1 MRKQLLLM
9 LSLLL
14 YAVGMAAQQPDWGYN
29 PNAYPDEHVI
39 YVGLVDDQGSAVQSF
54 NENTYLGA
62 FIDGECRG
70 LAKVSQKSVSDTK
83 TIYYFALRVKGSD
96 TDNGKAISFR
106 LSVPGANTS
115 YIYNDLQPAADAVTY
130 TNKKTTGTLSDL
142 FPLKFIQPLYYAFT
156 QETVSVK
163 VGEQLNLLDYITFEP
178 ANANIP
184 ELNWNMYDESWREN
198 VNIEGNKLTAI
209 KSTGKYG
216 AVGIFPKLWDM
227 KNTGDHTSIN
237 VRVIQPATSIE
248 LRDEYKN
255 GITVNLGDTAALNTV
270 LRSGYTTSPADC
282 NEELTWKSS
291 DETALL
297 PMIGSDIGKF
307 NPVKA
312 GTYTMTLSGENASVD
327 LKVTV
332 IKPVEYINPVGTV
345 KVIKMYVGENLL
357 DILPSGYKVMPED
370 AADRSVRYEVNQS
383 YSDQGVYE
391 DGDGAYKYT
400 DIFGNLYFNEGDE
413 MIALKSGRVRVT
425 IRSVQN
431 PQASCEYEVIV
442 KDGPTSITFKQ
453 EEMTFLLPIKDT
465 DKSDISEDIRNN
477 IIMTPSWPKYDE
489 NESYDKRST
498 LLYIQFVKDVTSDTE
513 VITLDYDFTEDKLSA
528 SIVNAGRGSVGV
540 IYLSERTVAS
550 EEGLKNEEVEIMKK
564 FSVVVMESLK
574 GFNVDNYV
582 EMVSTETRDFVLTP
596 DPVGAEVDPSR
607 VEVTIT
613 PNSYLPEEW
622 KSMVEIVPTDES
634 KLNYTIIPHSV
645 GRATISVKLD
655 GVEVATSNVLIG
667 QRYMQKAGWKWTS
680 FYAGGVR
687 WNSPEYELG
696 NVVEEIRSEDALLH
710 NDPEY
715 GYFGDLN
722 SLGTGTCY
730 KIKVKEEEPG
740 LLDLRIMYTG
750 AYEDMQTHR
759 QIVPMWNWLGNPYQ
773 YDHDINSVFSTED
786 SNANNFNVGDR
797 IVSKDDGF
805 AEYNGEKWTG
815 TLITLHAGLGY
826 MYFNA
831 GSENVDMEYQRES
844 LMPQGTPV
852 MNAPQH
858 KQSVWTYNS
867 APFADNMTI
876 VADLGNDYSAER
888 FTVGAFVG
896 DECRGEGEMIDGKC
910 FITVHA
916 DKGETISFKLHDA
929 VSGEMRTINEQMP
942 FAKMAGSLRA
952 PQRLT
957 VGGIVT
963 GITSADIASSGI
975 AIVDGQITV
984 QGMDVAD
991 IIVCNASGAVVS
1003 TGETTVAGLPSG
1015 VYVVKVKTKDGKTV
1029 TKKLVK

>member
-1 MRKQLLLM
+1 
-9 LSLLL
+9 
-14 YAVGMAAQQPDWGYN
+14 MAAQQPDWGYN

-54 NENTYLGA
+54 NDNTYLGA

-70 LAKVSQKSVSDTK
+70 LAKVSRYSVSDTQ
-83 TIYYFALRVKGSD
+83 TIYYFALRVKGTN
-96 TDNGKAISFR
+96 TDNGKAISYR
-106 LSVPGANTS
+106 LSVGGNHS
-115 YIYNDLQPAADAVTY
+115 LVFNDLKPAANAVTY
-130 TNKKTTGTLSDL
+130 TNNGTTGKLSAL
-142 FPLKFIQPLYYAFT
+142 YQLTFIRPGYYSIVQP
-156 QETVSVK
+156 EVRVK
-163 VGEQLNLLDYITFEP
+163 VGAEFNLLDHITFEP

-184 ELNWNMYDESWREN
+184 EMNWTMGQGEKEN
-198 VNIEGNKLTAI
+198 EYASIKGNTFKAL

-216 AVGIFPKLWDM
+216 SVSVSPNLWGM
-227 KNTGDHTSIN
+227 KPTGQYTKVSI
-237 VRVIQPATSIE
+237 RIIQPATSIE

-270 LRSGYTTSPADC
+270 LRSGYTTAPADC

-291 DETALL
+291 DETAIR
-297 PMIGSDIGKF
+297 PMTSESDLGKF
-307 NPVKA
+307 EPVKT

-332 IKPVEYINPVGTV
+332 IKPVEYINPVGYV
-345 KVIKMYVGENLL
+345 KEIKMYIGDNLL

-370 AADRSVRYEVNQS
+370 ATDRSVRYEVLPSYNQ
-383 YSDQGVYE
+383 DQEFKYNEILE
-391 DGDGAYKYT
+391 DKGSEG
-400 DIFGNLYFNEGDE
+400 IFARKPGRAR
-413 MIALKSGRVRVT
+413 IAIISN
-425 IRSVQN
+425 QN
-431 PQASCEYEVIV
+431 PQATCTYEVIV
-442 KDGPTSITFKQ
+442 KDGPTNITFKQ
-453 EEMTFLLPIKDT
+453 EEMTFLMPIKDT
-465 DKSDISEDIRNN
+465 DKWDISEDIRNN
-477 IIMTPSWPKYDE
+477 IIMTPSWPKYE
-489 NESYDKRST
+489 EYESYDIAQSNLDISSLT
-498 LLYIQFVKDVTSDTE
+498 DAVKLS
-513 VITLDYDFTEDKLSA
+513 YDFKKDSLSA
-528 SIVNAGRGSVGV
+528 SVVKVGEGW
-540 IYLSERTVAS
+540 IDISYSSERTIAT
-550 EEGLKNEEVEIMKK
+550 EEGLRNDEYEISNH
-564 FSVVVMESLK
+564 FHVTIMESLK
-574 GFNVDNYV
+574 GFKVDGYV

-613 PNSYLPEEW
+613 PDSYVSEEW
-622 KSMVEIVPTDES
+622 KSIVEIVPTDETM
-634 KLNYTIIPHSV
+634 LNYTIKPHSV
-645 GRATISVKLD
+645 GRATISVKFD
-655 GVEVATSNVLIG
+655 GVEVATSHVGIG

-680 FYAGGVR
+680 LYSGGVS

-722 SLGTGTCY
+722 RLEPGTCY

-740 LLDLRIMYTG
+740 LLNLRIYPG
-750 AYEDMQTHR
+750 GYEDMRPYR

-786 SNANNFNVGDR
+786 ANANKFNVGDR
-797 IVSKDDGF
+797 IVSKDNGF

-815 TLITLHAGLGY
+815 TLTTLHAGLGY

-929 VSGEMRTINEQMP
+929 VSGEMRTINEQML

-963 GITSADIASSGI
+963 GITAADIASSGI

-991 IIVCNASGAVVS
+991 VIVCNASGAVVS
-1003 TGETTVAGLPSG
+1003 TGETTVTGLPSG

>member
-1 MRKQLLLM
+1 
-9 LSLLL
+9 
-14 YAVGMAAQQPDWGYN
+14 MAAQQPDWGYN

-39 YVGLVDDQGSAVQSF
+39 YVGLTEGSLDNCGQKELP
-54 NENTYLGA
+54 ENTYLGA

-70 LAKVSQKSVSDTK
+70 LAKVQKKSLSVAL
-83 TIYYFALRVKGSD
+83 TINYFPLRVKGD
-96 TDNGKAISFR
+96 TNDEGKAISFR
-106 LSVPGANTS
+106 LLYPGGQLS
-115 YIYNDLQPAADAVTY
+115 YVYDLQPAADAVTY

-142 FPLKFIQPLYYAFT
+142 FPLKFIQPLYYGFT

-163 VGEQLNLLDYITFEP
+163 VGEQINLLDYITFEP

-184 ELNWNMYDESWREN
+184 ELNWNMYEESEN
-198 VNIEGNKLTAI
+198 VIIEGNKLTAI

-216 AVGIFPKLWDM
+216 SVGVFPKLWDM
-227 KNTGDHTSIN
+227 KNTGQYSDIN
-237 VRVIQPATSIE
+237 IRVIQPATSIE

-255 GITVNLGDTAALNTV
+255 GLTVNLGDTAALNTV
-270 LRSGYTTSPADC
+270 LRSGYTTAPADC

-291 DETALL
+291 DETAIR
-297 PMIGSDIGKF
+297 PMTSESDLGKF
-307 NPVKA
+307 EPVKT

-332 IKPVEYINPVGTV
+332 IKPVEYIEMVGSV
-345 KVIKMYVGENLL
+345 KTIKMFVGENLL
-357 DILPSGYKVMPED
+357 DILPAGYKVMPED
-370 AADRSVRYEVNQS
+370 ATDRSVHYEVNQS
-383 YSDQGVYE
+383 FSDQGVYE

-400 DIFGNLYFNEGDE
+400 DIFGDEYFNEGDE
-413 MIALKSGRVRVT
+413 MIALKPGRVRVT
-425 IRSVQN
+425 INSTQN
-431 PQASCEYEVIV
+431 SRAYCEYEVIV
-442 KDGPTSITFKQ
+442 KRGPTNITFKQ
-453 EEMTFLLPIKDT
+453 EEMTFLMPRKDT
-465 DKSDISEDIRNN
+465 DKWDISEDIRNN

-489 NESYDKRST
+489 YEEYDIAQSDLDIRSYTKAVK
-498 LLYIQFVKDVTSDTE
+498 LYYNFEKDS
-513 VITLDYDFTEDKLSA
+513 LSA
-528 SIVNAGRGSVGV
+528 SIDSIGQGRINVS
-540 IYLSERTVAS
+540 YSSERTIAT
-550 EEGLKNEEVEIMKK
+550 EEGLQNDEYRISNH
-564 FSVVVMESLK
+564 FNITILESLK
-574 GFNVDNYV
+574 GFKVDGYV
-582 EMVSTETRDFVLTP
+582 DMVSTETRDFVLTP
-596 DPVGAEVDPSR
+596 DPVDAEVDPSR

-613 PNSYLPEEW
+613 PDSYVSEEW
-622 KSMVEIVPTDES
+622 KSIVEIVPTDETM
-634 KLNYTIIPHSV
+634 LNYTIKPHSV

-655 GVEVATSNVLIG
+655 GVEVASSNVLIG

-680 FYAGGVR
+680 FYAGGVS
-687 WNSPEYELG
+687 WNSPEIELG
-696 NVVEEIRSEDALLH
+696 NVVEEIRSEDALLY

-715 GYFGDLN
+715 GYFGDINRLE
-722 SLGTGTCY
+722 SGTCY

-750 AYEDMQTHR
+750 AYEDMRTHR

-786 SNANNFNVGDR
+786 TYANKFNVGDR
-797 IVSKDDGF
+797 IVSKDNGF

-815 TLITLHAGLGY
+815 TLTTLRAGLGY

-876 VADLGNDYSAER
+876 VADLGNEYSAER

-896 DECRGEGEMIDGKC
+896 EECRGEGEMIEGKC

-916 DKGETISFKLHDA
+916 DKGETISFKLYDA
-929 VSGEMRTINEQMP
+929 VSGEMRTINEQLP
-942 FAKMAGSLRA
+942 FAKMAGSFRT
-952 PQRLT
+952 PQRMT

-963 GITSADIASSGI
+963 GITAADIASSGI
-975 AIVDGQITV
+975 AVVDGQITV

-991 IIVCNASGAVVS
+991 VIVCNASGAVVS

>member
-1 MRKQLLLM
+1 M

-39 YVGLVDDQGSAVQSF
+39 YVGLTEGSLDNCGQKELP
-54 NENTYLGA
+54 ENTYLGA

-70 LAKVSQKSVSDTK
+70 LAKVQKKSLSVAL
-83 TIYYFALRVKGSD
+83 TINYFPLRVKGD
-96 TDNGKAISFR
+96 TNDEGKAISFR
-106 LSVPGANTS
+106 LLYPGGQLS
-115 YIYNDLQPAADAVTY
+115 YVYDLQPAADAVTY

-142 FPLKFIQPLYYAFT
+142 FPLKFIQPLYYGFT

-163 VGEQLNLLDYITFEP
+163 VGEQINLLDYITFEP

-184 ELNWNMYDESWREN
+184 ELNWNMYEESEN
-198 VNIEGNKLTAI
+198 VIIEGNKLTAI

-216 AVGIFPKLWDM
+216 SVGVSPKLWDM
-227 KNTGDHTSIN
+227 KNTGQYSDIN
-237 VRVIQPATSIE
+237 IRVIQPATSIE

-270 LRSGYTTSPADC
+270 LRSGYTTAPADC

-291 DETALL
+291 DETAIR
-297 PMIGSDIGKF
+297 PMTSESDLGKF
-307 NPVKA
+307 EPVKP
-312 GTYTMTLSGENASVD
+312 GTYTMTLGGEKASVD

-332 IKPVEYINPVGTV
+332 IKPVEYIEMVGSV
-345 KVIKMYVGENLL
+345 KTIKMFVGENLL
-357 DILPSGYKVMPED
+357 NILPAGYKVMPED
-370 AADRSVRYEVNQS
+370 ATDRSVKYEVNQS
-383 YSDQGVYE
+383 FSDQGVYE
-391 DGDGAYKYT
+391 DGDGAYMYT
-400 DIFGNLYFNEGDE
+400 DIFGDEYFNEGDE
-413 MIALKSGRVRVT
+413 MIALKPGRVRVT
-425 IRSVQN
+425 INSTQN
-431 PQASCEYEVIV
+431 SRASCEYEVIV
-442 KDGPTSITFKQ
+442 KRGPTNITFKQ
-453 EEMTFLLPIKDT
+453 EEMTFLMPRKDT
-465 DKSDISEDIRNN
+465 DKWDISEDIRNN
-477 IIMTPSWPKYDE
+477 IIMTPSWPKYEEYEEYDIA
-489 NESYDKRST
+489 ESDLDIRSYT
-498 LLYIQFVKDVTSDTE
+498 KAVKLYYNFEKDS
-513 VITLDYDFTEDKLSA
+513 LSA
-528 SIVNAGRGSVGV
+528 LIDSIGQGRINVS
-540 IYLSERTVAS
+540 YSSERTIAT
-550 EEGLKNEEVEIMKK
+550 EEGLQNDEYRISNH
-564 FSVVVMESLK
+564 FNITILESLK
-574 GFNVDNYV
+574 GFKVDGYV
-582 EMVSTETRDFVLTP
+582 DMVSTETRDFVLTP
-596 DPVGAEVDPSR
+596 DPVDAEVDPSR

-613 PNSYLPEEW
+613 PDSYVSEEW
-622 KSMVEIVPTDES
+622 KSIVEIVPTDETM
-634 KLNYTIIPHSV
+634 LNYTIKPHSV

-655 GVEVATSNVLIG
+655 GVEVATSHVGIG
-667 QRYMQKAGWKWTS
+667 QRYMQKAGWKWAS
-680 FYAGGVR
+680 FYGGDVS

-722 SLGTGTCY
+722 RLESGTCY

-740 LLDLRIMYTG
+740 LLNLRIYPG
-750 AYEDMQTHR
+750 GYEDMRPYR

-786 SNANNFNVGDR
+786 ANANKFNVGDR
-797 IVSKDDGF
+797 IVSKDNGF

-815 TLITLHAGLGY
+815 TLTTLHAGLGY

-831 GSENVDMEYQRES
+831 ASDTINMELKYEWN
-844 LMPQGTPV
+844 MPQGTPV

-963 GITSADIASSGI
+963 GITAADIASSGI

-991 IIVCNASGAVVS
+991 VIVCNASGAVVS
-1003 TGETTVAGLPSG
+1003 TGETTVTGLPSG

>member
-1 MRKQLLLM
+1 M

-54 NENTYLGA
+54 NANTYLGA

-70 LAKVSQKSVSDTK
+70 IAEVSQKSVSDTK

-106 LSVPGANTS
+106 LSIPGTNMS
-115 YIYNDLQPAADAVTY
+115 YIYNDLKPAANAVTY

-142 FPLKFIQPLYYAFT
+142 FPLKFIQPLYYGFT

-163 VGEQLNLLDYITFEP
+163 VGEQINLLDYITFEP

-184 ELNWNMYDESWREN
+184 ELNWNMYEESEN

-216 AVGIFPKLWDM
+216 SVGVFPKLWDM
-227 KNTGDHTSIN
+227 KNTGQYSDIN
-237 VRVIQPATSIE
+237 IRVIQPATSIE

-270 LRSGYTTSPADC
+270 LRSGYTTAPADC

-291 DETALL
+291 DETAIL

-307 NPVKA
+307 NPVKT

-332 IKPVEYINPVGTV
+332 IKPVEYITPVGRV
-345 KVIKMYVGENLL
+345 KEIKMYIGDNLL
-357 DILPSGYKVMPED
+357 SILPSGYKVMPED
-370 AADRSVRYEVNQS
+370 ATDRSVRYEVLPSYNQ
-383 YSDQGVYE
+383 DQEFKYNEILE
-391 DGDGAYKYT
+391 DNGSEG
-400 DIFGNLYFNEGDE
+400 IFARKPGRAR
-413 MIALKSGRVRVT
+413 IAIISN
-425 IRSVQN
+425 QN
-431 PQASCEYEVIV
+431 PQATCTYEVIV
-442 KDGPTSITFKQ
+442 KDGPTNITFKQ
-453 EEMTFLLPIKDT
+453 DEMTFLMPIKDT
-465 DKSDISEDIRNN
+465 DKWDISEDIRNN
-477 IIMTPSWPKYDE
+477 IIMTPSWPKYE
-489 NESYDKRST
+489 EYESYDIAQSNLDISSLTDAVK
-498 LLYIQFVKDVTSDTE
+498 LY
-513 VITLDYDFTEDKLSA
+513 YDFKKDSLSA
-528 SIVNAGRGSVGV
+528 SVVKVGEGW
-540 IYLSERTVAS
+540 IDISYSSERTIAT
-550 EEGLKNEEVEIMKK
+550 EEGLRNDEYEISNH
-564 FSVVVMESLK
+564 FHVTIMESLK
-574 GFNVDNYV
+574 GFKVDEYV

-613 PNSYLPEEW
+613 PDSYVPEEW
-622 KSMVEIVPTDES
+622 KSIVEIVPTDDTM
-634 KLNYTIIPHSV
+634 LNYTIRPHGV

-655 GVEVATSNVLIG
+655 GVEVASSNVLIG

-680 FYAGGVR
+680 FYAGGVSC
-687 WNSPEYELG
+687 NSPEIELG
-696 NVVEEIRSEDALLH
+696 NVVEEIRSEDALLY

-715 GYFGDLN
+715 GYFGDINRLE
-722 SLGTGTCY
+722 SGTCY

-750 AYEDMQTHR
+750 AYEDMRTHR

-786 SNANNFNVGDR
+786 TYANKFNVGDR
-797 IVSKDDGF
+797 IVSKDNGF

-815 TLITLHAGLGY
+815 TLTTLHAGLGY

-963 GITSADIASSGI
+963 GITAADIASSGI
-975 AIVDGQITV
+975 AVVDGQITV

-991 IIVCNASGAVVS
+991 VIVCNASGAVVS

>member
-1 MRKQLLLM
+1 M

-54 NENTYLGA
+54 NDNTYLGA
-62 FIDGECRG
+62 FIEGECRG
-70 LAKVSQKSVSDTK
+70 LAKVSRYSVSDTQ
-83 TIYYFALRVKGSD
+83 TIYYFAMRVKGTN
-96 TDNGKAISFR
+96 TDNGKAITYR
-106 LSVPGANTS
+106 LSVGGNQS
-115 YIYNDLQPAADAVTY
+115 FVFNDLKPAANAVTY
-130 TNKKTTGTLSDL
+130 TNNVTTGKLSAL
-142 FPLKFIQPLYYAFT
+142 YQLTFIRPGYYSIVQP
-156 QETVSVK
+156 EVNVK
-163 VGEQLNLLDYITFEP
+163 VGAEFNLLDHITFEP

-184 ELNWNMYDESWREN
+184 EMNWTMGQGEKEN
-198 VNIEGNKLTAI
+198 EYASIKGNTFKAL
-209 KSTGKYG
+209 KSTGKYSWVNVSPNLLG
-216 AVGIFPKLWDM
+216 M
-227 KNTGDHTSIN
+227 KPTGQYTKVS

-270 LRSGYTTSPADC
+270 LRSGYTTAPADC

-291 DETALL
+291 DETAIR
-297 PMIGSDIGKF
+297 PMTSESDLGKF
-307 NPVKA
+307 NPVKT

-332 IKPVEYINPVGTV
+332 IKPVEYINPVGRV
-345 KVIKMYVGENLL
+345 KEIKMYIGDNLL

-370 AADRSVRYEVNQS
+370 ATDRSVRYEVLPSYNQ
-383 YSDQGVYE
+383 DQEFKYNEILE
-391 DGDGAYKYT
+391 DNGSEG
-400 DIFGNLYFNEGDE
+400 IFARKPGRAR
-413 MIALKSGRVRVT
+413 IAIISN
-425 IRSVQN
+425 QN
-431 PQASCEYEVIV
+431 PQASCTYEVIV
-442 KDGPTSITFKQ
+442 KDGPTNITFKQ
-453 EEMTFLLPIKDT
+453 DEMTFLMPIKDT
-465 DKSDISEDIRNN
+465 DKWDISEDIRNN
-477 IIMTPSWPKYDE
+477 IVMTPSWPKYE
-489 NESYDKRST
+489 EYESYDIAQSNLDISSLT
-498 LLYIQFVKDVTSDTE
+498 DAVKLS
-513 VITLDYDFTEDKLSA
+513 YDFKKDIISA
-528 SIVNAGRGSVGV
+528 SVVKVGEGW
-540 IYLSERTVAS
+540 IDISYSSERTIAT
-550 EEGLKNEEVEIMKK
+550 EEGLQNDEYYISNHFHVTIL
-564 FSVVVMESLK
+564 ESLK
-574 GFNVDNYV
+574 GFKVDGYV
-582 EMVSTETRDFVLTP
+582 DMVSTETRDFVLTP

-613 PNSYLPEEW
+613 PDTYVSEEW
-622 KSMVEIVPTDES
+622 KSIVEIVPTDETM
-634 KLNYTIIPHSV
+634 LNYTIRPHSV

-655 GVEVATSNVLIG
+655 GVEVATSHVGIG

-680 FYAGGVR
+680 LYSGGVS

-715 GYFGDLN
+715 GYFGDIY
-722 SLGTGTCY
+722 SLETGECY

-750 AYEDMQTHR
+750 GYEDMQTHR

-773 YDHDINSVFSTED
+773 YDHDINSVFVKEE
-786 SNANNFNVGDR
+786 NRNVFNVGDR
-797 IVSKDDGF
+797 IVSKDNGF

-815 TLITLHAGLGY
+815 TLTTLHAGLGY

-831 GSENVDMEYQRES
+831 GSENVDMEYLHEGS
-844 LMPQGTPV
+844 MPQGTPV

-929 VSGEMRTINEQMP
+929 VSDEMRTINEQMP

-963 GITSADIASSGI
+963 GITAADIASSGI
-975 AIVDGQITV
+975 AVVDGQITV

-991 IIVCNASGAVVS
+991 VIVCNASGAVVS

>member
-1 MRKQLLLM
+1 
-9 LSLLL
+9 
-14 YAVGMAAQQPDWGYN
+14 MAAQQPDWGYN

-39 YVGLVDDQGSAVQSF
+39 YVGLTEGSLDNCGQKELP
-54 NENTYLGA
+54 ENTYLGA

-70 LAKVSQKSVSDTK
+70 LAKVQKKSLSVAL
-83 TIYYFALRVKGSD
+83 TINYFPLRVKGD
-96 TDNGKAISFR
+96 TNDEGKAISFR
-106 LSVPGANTS
+106 LLYPGGQLS
-115 YIYNDLQPAADAVTY
+115 YVYDLQPAADAVTY

-142 FPLKFIQPLYYAFT
+142 FPLKFIQPLYYGFT

-163 VGEQLNLLDYITFEP
+163 VGEQINLLDYITFEP

-184 ELNWNMYDESWREN
+184 ELNWNMYEESEN
-198 VNIEGNKLTAI
+198 VIIEGNKLTAI

-216 AVGIFPKLWDM
+216 SVGVFPKLWDM
-227 KNTGDHTSIN
+227 KNTGQYSDIN
-237 VRVIQPATSIE
+237 IRVIQPATSIE

-270 LRSGYTTSPADC
+270 LRSGYTTAPADC

-291 DETALL
+291 DETAIR
-297 PMIGSDIGKF
+297 PMTSESDLGKF
-307 NPVKA
+307 EPVKT

-332 IKPVEYINPVGTV
+332 IKPVESIIPVGSV
-345 KVIKMYVGENLL
+345 KTIKMFVGENLL

-370 AADRSVRYEVNQS
+370 AADRSVKYEVNQS

-413 MIALKSGRVRVT
+413 MIALKPGRVRVT

-431 PQASCEYEVIV
+431 PQVSCTYEVIV

-477 IIMTPSWPKYDE
+477 IIMTPSWPKFDE
-489 NESYDKRST
+489 NESYDKQRT
-498 LLYIQFVKDVTSDTE
+498 YLLMELSGDGDTKP
-513 VITLDYDFTEDKLSA
+513 ITLNYDFMEDKLSA
-528 SIVNAGRGSVGV
+528 SIVNAGRGTVHV
-540 IYLSERTVAS
+540 LYVSERTVAS
-550 EEGLKNEEVEIMKK
+550 EEGLKNEEVEIMKE

-574 GFNVDNYV
+574 GFKVDGYV

-613 PNSYLPEEW
+613 PDSYVPEEW
-622 KSMVEIVPTDES
+622 KSIVEIVPTDET
-634 KLNYTIIPHSV
+634 KLNYTILPHGV
-645 GRATISVKLD
+645 GSATISVKLD
-655 GVEVATSNVLIG
+655 GEEVATSYVSIG

-680 FYAGGVR
+680 FYAGGVS
-687 WNSPEYELG
+687 WNSPEYALG
-696 NVVEEIRSEDALLH
+696 NVVEEIRSEDALLY

-715 GYFGDLN
+715 GYFGEINRLE
-722 SLGTGTCY
+722 SGTCY

-786 SNANNFNVGDR
+786 AYANKFNVGDR
-797 IVSKDDGF
+797 IVSKDNGF

-815 TLITLHAGLGY
+815 TLTTLHAGLGY

-963 GITSADIASSGI
+963 GITAADIASSGI
-975 AIVDGQITV
+975 AVVDGQITV

-991 IIVCNASGAVVS
+991 VIVCNASGAVVS
-1003 TGETTVAGLPSG
+1003 TGETTVTGLPSG

>member
-1 MRKQLLLM
+1 M

-39 YVGLVDDQGSAVQSF
+39 YVGLTEGSLDNCGQKELP
-54 NENTYLGA
+54 ENTYLGA

-70 LAKVSQKSVSDTK
+70 LAKVQKKSLSVAL
-83 TIYYFALRVKGSD
+83 TINYFPLRVKGD
-96 TDNGKAISFR
+96 TNDEGKAISFR
-106 LSVPGANTS
+106 LLYPGGQLS
-115 YIYNDLQPAADAVTY
+115 YVYDLQPAADAVTY
-130 TNKKTTGTLSDL
+130 TNKKTTGTLSAL
-142 FPLKFIQPLYYAFT
+142 FPLKFIQPLYYSFT

-163 VGEQLNLLDYITFEP
+163 VGEQINLLDYITFEP

-184 ELNWNMYDESWREN
+184 ELNWNMYEESEN

-216 AVGIFPKLWDM
+216 SVGVFPKLWDM
-227 KNTGDHTSIN
+227 KNTGQYSDIN
-237 VRVIQPATSIE
+237 IRVIQPATSIE

-270 LRSGYTTSPADC
+270 LRSGYTTAPADC

-291 DETALL
+291 DETAIR
-297 PMIGSDIGKF
+297 PMTSESDLGKF
-307 NPVKA
+307 EPVKT
-312 GTYTMTLSGENASVD
+312 GTYTMTLGGENASVD

-332 IKPVEYINPVGTV
+332 IKPVEYITPVGRV
-345 KVIKMYVGENLL
+345 KEIKMYIGDNLL

-370 AADRSVRYEVNQS
+370 ATDRSVRYEVLPSYNQ
-383 YSDQGVYE
+383 DQE
-391 DGDGAYKYT
+391 FKYNEIL
-400 DIFGNLYFNEGDE
+400 DDNGSEGIFARKPGRAR
-413 MIALKSGRVRVT
+413 IAIISN
-425 IRSVQN
+425 QN
-431 PQASCEYEVIV
+431 PQATCTYEVIV
-442 KDGPTSITFKQ
+442 KDGPTNITFKQ
-453 EEMTFLLPIKDT
+453 EEMTFLMPIKDT
-465 DKSDISEDIRNN
+465 DKWDISEDIRNN
-477 IIMTPSWPKYDE
+477 IIMTSSWPKYE
-489 NESYDKRST
+489 EYESYDIAQSNLDISSLTDAVK
-498 LLYIQFVKDVTSDTE
+498 LY
-513 VITLDYDFTEDKLSA
+513 YDFKKDSLSA
-528 SIVNAGRGSVGV
+528 SVVKVGEGW
-540 IYLSERTVAS
+540 IDISYSSERTIAT
-550 EEGLKNEEVEIMKK
+550 EEGLRNDEYEISNH
-564 FSVVVMESLK
+564 FHVTILESLK
-574 GFNVDNYV
+574 GFKVDEYV

-613 PNSYLPEEW
+613 PNTYVSEEW
-622 KSMVEIVPTDES
+622 KSIVEIVPTDETM
-634 KLNYTIIPHSV
+634 LNYTIRPHSV

-655 GVEVATSNVLIG
+655 GVEVASSNVLIG
-667 QRYMQKAGWKWTS
+667 QRYMQKAGWKWAS
-680 FYAGGVR
+680 LYGGDVS

-715 GYFGDLN
+715 GYFGDINRLE
-722 SLGTGTCY
+722 SGTCY

-750 AYEDMQTHR
+750 AYEDMRTHR

-786 SNANNFNVGDR
+786 AYANKFNVGDR
-797 IVSKDDGF
+797 IVSKDNGF

-815 TLITLHAGLGY
+815 TLTTLHAGLGY

-963 GITSADIASSGI
+963 GITAADIASSGI
-975 AIVDGQITV
+975 AVVDGQITV
-984 QGMDVAD
+984 LGMDVAD
-991 IIVCNASGAVVS
+991 VIVCNASGAVVS

>member
-1 MRKQLLLM
+1 M

-54 NENTYLGA
+54 NDNTYLGA

-70 LAKVSQKSVSDTK
+70 IAEVSQKSVSDTK

-106 LSVPGANTS
+106 LSIPGANMS
-115 YIYNDLQPAADAVTY
+115 YIYNDLKPAANAVTY

-142 FPLKFIQPLYYAFT
+142 FPLKFIQPLYYGFT

-163 VGEQLNLLDYITFEP
+163 VGEQINLLDYITFEP

-184 ELNWNMYDESWREN
+184 ELNWNMYEESEN
-198 VNIEGNKLTAI
+198 VIIEGNKLTAI

-216 AVGIFPKLWDM
+216 SVGVFPKLWDM
-227 KNTGDHTSIN
+227 KNTGQYSDIN
-237 VRVIQPATSIE
+237 IRVIQPATSIE

-270 LRSGYTTSPADC
+270 LRSGYTTAPADC

-291 DETALL
+291 DETAIR
-297 PMIGSDIGKF
+297 PMEGNDIGKF
-307 NPVKA
+307 EPVKT
-312 GTYTMTLSGENASVD
+312 GTYTMTLGGENASVD

-332 IKPVEYINPVGTV
+332 IKPVEYINPVGRV
-345 KVIKMYVGENLL
+345 KEIKMYIGDNLL
-357 DILPSGYKVMPED
+357 SILPSGYKVMPED
-370 AADRSVRYEVNQS
+370 ATDRSVRYEVLPSYNQ
-383 YSDQGVYE
+383 DQEFKYNEILE
-391 DGDGAYKYT
+391 DNGSEG
-400 DIFGNLYFNEGDE
+400 IFARKPGRAR
-413 MIALKSGRVRVT
+413 IAIISN
-425 IRSVQN
+425 QN
-431 PQASCEYEVIV
+431 PQATCTYEVIV
-442 KDGPTSITFKQ
+442 KDGPTNITFKQ
-453 EEMTFLLPIKDT
+453 EVMTFLMPIKDT
-465 DKSDISEDIRNN
+465 DKWDISEDIRNN
-477 IIMTPSWPKYDE
+477 IIMTPSWPKYE
-489 NESYDKRST
+489 EYESYDIAQSNLDISSLTDAVK
-498 LLYIQFVKDVTSDTE
+498 LY
-513 VITLDYDFTEDKLSA
+513 YDFKKDSLSA
-528 SIVNAGRGSVGV
+528 SVVKVGEGW
-540 IYLSERTVAS
+540 IDISYSSERTIAT
-550 EEGLKNEEVEIMKK
+550 EEGLQNDEYRISNH
-564 FSVVVMESLK
+564 FNITILESLK
-574 GFNVDNYV
+574 GFKVDEYV

-596 DPVGAEVDPSR
+596 DPVDAEVDPSR
-607 VEVTIT
+607 VEVTIVDA
-613 PNSYLPEEW
+613 SVPEMW
-622 KSMVEIVPTDES
+622 KSIVEIVPTDETM
-634 KLNYTIIPHSV
+634 LNYTIRPHSV

-655 GVEVATSNVLIG
+655 GVEVATSYVGIG

-680 FYAGGVR
+680 LYSGGVS

-696 NVVEEIRSEDALLH
+696 DVVEEIRSEDALLH

-722 SLGTGTCY
+722 RLESGTCY

-740 LLDLRIMYTG
+740 LLNLRIYPG
-750 AYEDMQTHR
+750 GYEDMRPYR

-786 SNANNFNVGDR
+786 ANANKFNVGDR
-797 IVSKDDGF
+797 IVSKDNGF

-815 TLITLHAGLGY
+815 TLTTLHAGLGY

-831 GSENVDMEYQRES
+831 ASDTINMELKYEWN
-844 LMPQGTPV
+844 MPQGTPV

-963 GITSADIASSGI
+963 GITAADIASSGI

-991 IIVCNASGAVVS
+991 VIVCNASGAVVS
-1003 TGETTVAGLPSG
+1003 TGKTTVTGLPSG

>member
-1 MRKQLLLM
+1 
-9 LSLLL
+9 
-14 YAVGMAAQQPDWGYN
+14 MAAQQPDWGYN

-39 YVGLVDDQGSAVQSF
+39 YVGLVDDKGSAVQSF
-54 NENTYLGA
+54 NANTYLGA

-70 LAKVSQKSVSDTK
+70 IAEVSQKSVSDTK

-106 LSVPGANTS
+106 LSIPGANMS
-115 YIYNDLQPAADAVTY
+115 YIYNDLKPAANAVTY

-142 FPLKFIQPLYYAFT
+142 FPLKFIQPLYYGFT

-163 VGEQLNLLDYITFEP
+163 VGEQINLLDYITFEP

-184 ELNWNMYDESWREN
+184 ELNWNMYEESEN
-198 VNIEGNKLTAI
+198 VIIEGNKLTAI

-216 AVGIFPKLWDM
+216 SVGVFPKLWDM
-227 KNTGDHTSIN
+227 KNTGQYSDIN
-237 VRVIQPATSIE
+237 IRVIQPATSIE

-270 LRSGYTTSPADC
+270 LRSGYTIAPADC

-332 IKPVEYINPVGTV
+332 IKPVEEITPVGTV
-345 KVIKMYVGENLL
+345 KEIKMYVGENLL

-370 AADRSVRYEVNQS
+370 AADRSVKYEVNQS

-413 MIALKSGRVRVT
+413 MIALKPGRVRVT

-442 KDGPTSITFKQ
+442 KRGPTSITFKQ

-477 IIMTPSWPKYDE
+477 IIMTPSWPKFDE
-489 NESYDKRST
+489 NESYDKQRT
-498 LLYIQFVKDVTSDTE
+498 YLLIELSGYGDTKP
-513 VITLDYDFTEDKLSA
+513 ITLNYDFMEDKLSA
-528 SIVNAGRGSVGV
+528 SIVNAGRGTVNVLYS
-540 IYLSERTVAS
+540 SERTVAS
-550 EEGLKNEEVEIMKK
+550 EEGLKNEEVEIMKE

-574 GFNVDNYV
+574 GFNVDGYV
-582 EMVSTETRDFVLTP
+582 DMVSTETRDFVLTP

-613 PNSYLPEEW
+613 PQTNVSEEW
-622 KSMVEIVPTDES
+622 KSMVEIVPTDETM
-634 KLNYTIIPHSV
+634 LNYTILPHSV
-645 GRATISVKLD
+645 GSATISVKLD
-655 GVEVATSNVLIG
+655 GVEVATSYVSIG

-680 FYAGGVR
+680 FYAGGVS
-687 WNSPEYELG
+687 WNSPEIELG
-696 NVVEEIRSEDALLH
+696 NVVEEIRSEDALLY

-715 GYFGDLN
+715 GYFGDINRLE
-722 SLGTGTCY
+722 SGTCY

-750 AYEDMQTHR
+750 AYEDMQTYR

-773 YDHDINSVFSTED
+773 YDHDINSVFVKEE
-786 SNANNFNVGDR
+786 NINVFNVGDR
-797 IVSKDDGF
+797 IVSKDNGF

-815 TLITLHAGLGY
+815 TLTTLHAGLGY

-831 GSENVDMEYQRES
+831 GSENVDMEYQREG

-942 FAKMAGSLRA
+942 FTKMAGSLRA

-1003 TGETTVAGLPSG
+1003 TGETTVTGLPSG

>member
-1 MRKQLLLM
+1 M

-39 YVGLVDDQGSAVQSF
+39 YVGLTEGSLDNCGQKELP
-54 NENTYLGA
+54 ENTYLGA

-70 LAKVSQKSVSDTK
+70 LAKVQKKSLSVAL
-83 TIYYFALRVKGSD
+83 TINYFPLRVKGD
-96 TDNGKAISFR
+96 TNDEGKAISFR
-106 LSVPGANTS
+106 LLYPGGQLS
-115 YIYNDLQPAADAVTY
+115 YVYDLQPAADAVTY

-142 FPLKFIQPLYYAFT
+142 FPLKFIQPLYYGFT

-163 VGEQLNLLDYITFEP
+163 VGEQINLLDYITFEP

-184 ELNWNMYDESWREN
+184 ELNWNMYEESEN
-198 VNIEGNKLTAI
+198 VIIEGNKLTAI

-216 AVGIFPKLWDM
+216 SVGVFPKLWDM
-227 KNTGDHTSIN
+227 KNTGQYSDIN
-237 VRVIQPATSIE
+237 IRVIQPATSIE

-270 LRSGYTTSPADC
+270 LRSGYTTAPADC

-291 DETALL
+291 DETAIL
-297 PMIGSDIGKF
+297 PMEGNDIGKF
-307 NPVKA
+307 NPVKT

-332 IKPVEYINPVGTV
+332 IKPVEYINPVGRV
-345 KVIKMYVGENLL
+345 KEIKMYIGDNLHS
-357 DILPSGYKVMPED
+357 ILPSGYKVMPED
-370 AADRSVRYEVNQS
+370 ATDRSVRYEVLPSYNQ
-383 YSDQGVYE
+383 DQEFKYNEILE
-391 DGDGAYKYT
+391 DNGSEG
-400 DIFGNLYFNEGDE
+400 IFARKPGRAR
-413 MIALKSGRVRVT
+413 IAIISN
-425 IRSVQN
+425 QN
-431 PQASCEYEVIV
+431 PQASCTYEVIV
-442 KDGPTSITFKQ
+442 KDGPTNITFKQ
-453 EEMTFLLPIKDT
+453 DEMTFLMPIKDT
-465 DKSDISEDIRNN
+465 DKWDISEDIRNN
-477 IIMTPSWPKYDE
+477 IIMTPSWPKYE
-489 NESYDKRST
+489 EYESYDIAQSNLDISSLT
-498 LLYIQFVKDVTSDTE
+498 DAVKLS
-513 VITLDYDFTEDKLSA
+513 YDFKKDSLSA
-528 SIVNAGRGSVGV
+528 SVVKVGEGW
-540 IYLSERTVAS
+540 IDISYSSERTIAT
-550 EEGLKNEEVEIMKK
+550 EEGLRNDEYEISNH
-564 FSVVVMESLK
+564 FHVTIMESLK
-574 GFNVDNYV
+574 GFKVDGYV

-596 DPVGAEVDPSR
+596 DPVDAEVDPSR

-613 PNSYLPEEW
+613 PDSYVSEEW
-622 KSMVEIVPTDES
+622 KSIVEIVPTDES
-634 KLNYTIIPHSV
+634 KLNYTIRPHSV
-645 GRATISVKLD
+645 GRAIISVKLD
-655 GVEVATSNVLIG
+655 GVEVASSNVLIG
-667 QRYMQKAGWKWTS
+667 QRYMQKAGWKWAS
-680 FYAGGVR
+680 LYSGDVS

-715 GYFGDLN
+715 GYFGDINRLE
-722 SLGTGTCY
+722 SGTCY

-750 AYEDMQTHR
+750 AYEDMRTHR

-786 SNANNFNVGDR
+786 AYANNFNVGDR
-797 IVSKDDGF
+797 IVSKDNGF

-815 TLITLHAGLGY
+815 TLTTLHAGLGY

-963 GITSADIASSGI
+963 GITAADIASSGI
-975 AIVDGQITV
+975 AVVDGQITV

-991 IIVCNASGAVVS
+991 VIVCNASGAVVS
-1003 TGETTVAGLPSG
+1003 TGETTVTGLPSG

>member
-1 MRKQLLLM
+1 M

-39 YVGLVDDQGSAVQSF
+39 YVGLVDDKGSAVQSF
-54 NENTYLGA
+54 NDNTYLGA

-70 LAKVSQKSVSDTK
+70 IAEVSQKSVSDTK

-106 LSVPGANTS
+106 LSIPGANMS
-115 YIYNDLQPAADAVTY
+115 YIYNDLKPAANAVTY

-142 FPLKFIQPLYYAFT
+142 FPLKFIQPLYYGFT

-163 VGEQLNLLDYITFEP
+163 VGEQINLLDYITFEP

-184 ELNWNMYDESWREN
+184 ELNWNMYEESEN
-198 VNIEGNKLTAI
+198 VIIEGNKLTAI

-216 AVGIFPKLWDM
+216 SVGVFPKLWDM
-227 KNTGDHTSIN
+227 KNTGQYSDIN
-237 VRVIQPATSIE
+237 IRVIQPATSIE

-270 LRSGYTTSPADC
+270 LRSGYTTAPADC

-291 DETALL
+291 DETAIR

-307 NPVKA
+307 NPVKT

-332 IKPVEYINPVGTV
+332 IKPVEYIEMVGSV
-345 KVIKMYVGENLL
+345 KTIKMFVGENLL

-370 AADRSVRYEVNQS
+370 ATDRSVRYEVLPS
-383 YSDQGVYE
+383 YDKDQEFKYNEILE
-391 DGDGAYKYT
+391 DNGSEG
-400 DIFGNLYFNEGDE
+400 IFARKPGRAR
-413 MIALKSGRVRVT
+413 IAIISN
-425 IRSVQN
+425 QN
-431 PQASCEYEVIV
+431 PQMVCEYEVIV
-442 KDGPTSITFKQ
+442 KDGPTNISFKQ
-453 EEMTFLLPIKDT
+453 DEMTFLLPRKDT

-477 IIMTPSWPKYDE
+477 IIMTPSWPKYEE
-489 NESYDKRST
+489 NEYYDIAQSNLDISSLT
-498 LLYIQFVKDVTSDTE
+498 DAVK
-513 VITLDYDFTEDKLSA
+513 LDYDFKKNSLSA
-528 SIVNAGRGSVGV
+528 SIVKVGEGW
-540 IYLSERTVAS
+540 IDIAYSSERTIAT
-550 EEGLKNEEVEIMKK
+550 EEGLKNDEYEISNH
-564 FSVVVMESLK
+564 FHVTIMESLK
-574 GFNVDNYV
+574 GFNVDGYV
-582 EMVSTETRDFVLTP
+582 DMVSTETRDFVLTP

-613 PNSYLPEEW
+613 PDSYVPEEW
-622 KSMVEIVPTDES
+622 KSIVEIVPTDES
-634 KLNYTIIPHSV
+634 KLNYTILPHGV
-645 GRATISVKLD
+645 GTATISVKLD
-655 GVEVATSNVLIG
+655 GEEVATSHVSIG
-667 QRYMQKAGWKWTS
+667 QRYMQKAGWKWAS
-680 FYAGGVR
+680 LYGGGVR

-715 GYFGDLN
+715 GYFGDIY
-722 SLGTGTCY
+722 SLETGTCY

-797 IVSKDDGF
+797 IVSKDNGF

-815 TLITLHAGLGY
+815 TLTTLHAGLGY

-888 FTVGAFVG
+888 FTVGVFVG

-1003 TGETTVAGLPSG
+1003 TGETTVTGLPSG

>member
-1 MRKQLLLM
+1 
-9 LSLLL
+9 
-14 YAVGMAAQQPDWGYN
+14 MAAQQPDWGYN

-54 NENTYLGA
+54 NDNTYLGA

-70 LAKVSQKSVSDTK
+70 LAKVSRYSVSDTQ
-83 TIYYFALRVKGSD
+83 TIYYFALRVKGTN
-96 TDNGKAISFR
+96 TDNGKAISYR
-106 LSVPGANTS
+106 LSVGGNQS
-115 YIYNDLQPAADAVTY
+115 LVFNDLKPAANAVTY
-130 TNKKTTGTLSDL
+130 TNNGTTGKLSAL
-142 FPLKFIQPLYYAFT
+142 YQLTFIRPYYYSIVQP
-156 QETVSVK
+156 EVSVK
-163 VGEQLNLLDYITFEP
+163 VGAEFNLLDHITFEP

-184 ELNWNMYDESWREN
+184 EMNWTMGQGEKEN
-198 VNIEGNKLTAI
+198 EYASIKGNTFKAL
-209 KSTGKYG
+209 KSTGKYSWVSVSPNLLG
-216 AVGIFPKLWDM
+216 M
-227 KNTGDHTSIN
+227 KPTGQYTKVS

-270 LRSGYTTSPADC
+270 LRSGYTTAPADC

-291 DETALL
+291 DETAIL
-297 PMIGSDIGKF
+297 PMTSESDLGKF
-307 NPVKA
+307 NPVKT

-332 IKPVEYINPVGTV
+332 IKPVEN
-345 KVIKMYVGENLL
+345 IKMVGSVKTIKMFLGENLL
-357 DILPSGYKVMPED
+357 DILPAGYKVMPED
-370 AADRSVRYEVNQS
+370 ATDRSVHYEVNQS
-383 YSDQGVYE
+383 FSDQGVYE
-391 DGDGAYKYT
+391 DGDGAYTYT
-400 DIFGNLYFNEGDE
+400 DIFGDEYFNEGDE
-413 MIALKSGRVRVT
+413 MIALKPGRVRVT

-431 PQASCEYEVIV
+431 PQASCTYEVIV

-453 EEMTFLLPIKDT
+453 EEMTFLMPRKDT
-465 DKSDISEDIRNN
+465 DKWDISEDIRNN
-477 IIMTPSWPKYDE
+477 IIMTPSWPKYEEYEEYDIA
-489 NESYDKRST
+489 ESDLDIRSYT
-498 LLYIQFVKDVTSDTE
+498 KAVKLYYNFE
-513 VITLDYDFTEDKLSA
+513 EDSLSA
-528 SIVNAGRGSVGV
+528 SIDSIGQGWIDVS
-540 IYLSERTVAS
+540 YSSEHTIAT
-550 EEGLKNEEVEIMKK
+550 EEGLQNDEYRISNH
-564 FSVVVMESLK
+564 FNITILESLK
-574 GFNVDNYV
+574 GFKVDGYV

-596 DPVGAEVDPSR
+596 DPVDAEVDPSR

-613 PNSYLPEEW
+613 PDSYVPEEW
-622 KSMVEIVPTDES
+622 KSIVEIVPTDETM
-634 KLNYTIIPHSV
+634 LNYTIRPHSV

-655 GVEVATSNVLIG
+655 GVEVASSHVGIG

-680 FYAGGVR
+680 LYSGGVS

-715 GYFGDLN
+715 GYFGDIY
-722 SLGTGTCY
+722 SLETGECY

-750 AYEDMQTHR
+750 SYEDMRTYR

-786 SNANNFNVGDR
+786 ANANKFNVGDR
-797 IVSKDDGF
+797 IVSKDNGF

-815 TLITLHAGLGY
+815 TLTTLHAGLGY

-831 GSENVDMEYQRES
+831 ASDTINMELKYEWN
-844 LMPQGTPV
+844 MPQGTPV

-963 GITSADIASSGI
+963 GITAADIASSGI

-991 IIVCNASGAVVS
+991 VIVCNASGAVVS
-1003 TGETTVAGLPSG
+1003 TGETTVTGLPSG

>member
-1 MRKQLLLM
+1 M

-39 YVGLVDDQGSAVQSF
+39 YVGLTEGSLDNCGQKELP
-54 NENTYLGA
+54 ENTYLGA

-70 LAKVSQKSVSDTK
+70 LAKVQKKSLSVAL
-83 TIYYFALRVKGSD
+83 TINYFPLRVKGD
-96 TDNGKAISFR
+96 TNDEGKAISFR
-106 LSVPGANTS
+106 LLYPGGQLS
-115 YIYNDLQPAADAVTY
+115 YVYDLQPAADAVTY
-130 TNKKTTGTLSDL
+130 TNKKTTGTLSAL
-142 FPLKFIQPLYYAFT
+142 FPLKFIQPLYYSFT

-163 VGEQLNLLDYITFEP
+163 VGEQINLLDYITFEP

-184 ELNWNMYDESWREN
+184 ELNWNMYEESEN

-216 AVGIFPKLWDM
+216 SVGVFPKLWDM
-227 KNTGDHTSIN
+227 KNTGQYSDIN
-237 VRVIQPATSIE
+237 IRVIQPATSIE

-270 LRSGYTTSPADC
+270 LRSGYTTAPADC

-291 DETALL
+291 DETAIL
-297 PMIGSDIGKF
+297 PMEGNDIGKF
-307 NPVKA
+307 NPVKI

-332 IKPVEYINPVGTV
+332 IKPVEYINPVGRV
-345 KVIKMYVGENLL
+345 KEIKMYIGDNLL

-370 AADRSVRYEVNQS
+370 ATDRSVRYEVLPSYNQ
-383 YSDQGVYE
+383 DQDFKYNEILE
-391 DGDGAYKYT
+391 DNGSEG
-400 DIFGNLYFNEGDE
+400 IFARKPGRAR
-413 MIALKSGRVRVT
+413 IAIISN
-425 IRSVQN
+425 QN
-431 PQASCEYEVIV
+431 PQATCTYEVIV
-442 KDGPTSITFKQ
+442 KDGPTNITFKQ
-453 EEMTFLLPIKDT
+453 DEMTFLMPIKDT
-465 DKSDISEDIRNN
+465 DKWDISEDIRNN
-477 IIMTPSWPKYDE
+477 IIMTPSWPKYE
-489 NESYDKRST
+489 EYESYDIAQSNLDISSLT
-498 LLYIQFVKDVTSDTE
+498 DAVKLS
-513 VITLDYDFTEDKLSA
+513 YDFKKDIISA
-528 SIVNAGRGSVGV
+528 SVVKVGEGW
-540 IYLSERTVAS
+540 IDISYSSERTIAT
-550 EEGLKNEEVEIMKK
+550 EEGLQNDEYYISNHFHVTIL
-564 FSVVVMESLK
+564 ESLK
-574 GFNVDNYV
+574 GFKVDEYV

-613 PNSYLPEEW
+613 PDTYVSEEW
-622 KSMVEIVPTDES
+622 KSMVEIIPTDETM
-634 KLNYTIIPHSV
+634 LNYTIKPHSV

-655 GVEVATSNVLIG
+655 GVEVATSHVGIG

-680 FYAGGVR
+680 LYSGGVS

-722 SLGTGTCY
+722 RLEPGTCY

-740 LLDLRIMYTG
+740 LLNLRIYPG
-750 AYEDMQTHR
+750 GYEDMRPYR

-786 SNANNFNVGDR
+786 AYANKFNVGDR
-797 IVSKDDGF
+797 IVSKDNGF

-815 TLITLHAGLGY
+815 TLTTLHAGLGY

-831 GSENVDMEYQRES
+831 ASDTINMKLKYEWN
-844 LMPQGTPV
+844 MPQGTPV

-876 VADLGNDYSAER
+876 VADLGNEYSAER

-963 GITSADIASSGI
+963 GITAADIASSGI
-975 AIVDGQITV
+975 AVVDGQITV

-991 IIVCNASGAVVS
+991 VIVCNASGAVVS
-1003 TGETTVAGLPSG
+1003 TGETTVTGLPSG

>member
-1 MRKQLLLM
+1 
-9 LSLLL
+9 
-14 YAVGMAAQQPDWGYN
+14 MAAQQPDWGYN

-39 YVGLVDDQGSAVQSF
+39 YVGLTEGSLDNCGQKELP
-54 NENTYLGA
+54 ENTYLGA

-70 LAKVSQKSVSDTK
+70 LAKVQKKSLSVAL
-83 TIYYFALRVKGSD
+83 TINYFPLRVKGD
-96 TDNGKAISFR
+96 TNDEGKAISFR
-106 LSVPGANTS
+106 LLYPGGQLS
-115 YIYNDLQPAADAVTY
+115 YVYDLQPAADAVTY

-142 FPLKFIQPLYYAFT
+142 FPLKFIQPLYYGFT

-163 VGEQLNLLDYITFEP
+163 VGEQINLLDYITFEP

-184 ELNWNMYDESWREN
+184 ELNWNMYEESEN
-198 VNIEGNKLTAI
+198 VIIEGNKLTAI

-216 AVGIFPKLWDM
+216 SVGVFPKLWDM
-227 KNTGDHTSIN
+227 KNTGQYSDIN
-237 VRVIQPATSIE
+237 IRVIQPATSIE

-270 LRSGYTTSPADC
+270 LRSGYTTAPADC

-291 DETALL
+291 DETAIL
-297 PMIGSDIGKF
+297 PMEGNDIGKF
-307 NPVKA
+307 NPVKT

-332 IKPVEYINPVGTV
+332 IKPVEYINPVGRV
-345 KVIKMYVGENLL
+345 KEIKMYIGDNLHS
-357 DILPSGYKVMPED
+357 ILPSGYKVMPED
-370 AADRSVRYEVNQS
+370 ATDRSVRYEVLPSYNQ
-383 YSDQGVYE
+383 DQEFKYNEILE
-391 DGDGAYKYT
+391 DNGSEG
-400 DIFGNLYFNEGDE
+400 IFARKPGRAR
-413 MIALKSGRVRVT
+413 IAIISN
-425 IRSVQN
+425 QN
-431 PQASCEYEVIV
+431 PQASCTYEVIV
-442 KDGPTSITFKQ
+442 KDGPTNITFKQ
-453 EEMTFLLPIKDT
+453 DEMTFLMPIKDT
-465 DKSDISEDIRNN
+465 DKWDISEDIRNN
-477 IIMTPSWPKYDE
+477 IIMTPSWPKYE
-489 NESYDKRST
+489 EYESYDIAQSNLDISSLTDAVK
-498 LLYIQFVKDVTSDTE
+498 LY
-513 VITLDYDFTEDKLSA
+513 YDFKKDSLSA
-528 SIVNAGRGSVGV
+528 SVVKVGEGW
-540 IYLSERTVAS
+540 IDISYSSERTIAT
-550 EEGLKNEEVEIMKK
+550 EEGLRNDEYEISNH
-564 FSVVVMESLK
+564 FHVTIMESLK
-574 GFNVDNYV
+574 GFKVDGYV

-613 PNSYLPEEW
+613 PDSYVSEEW
-622 KSMVEIVPTDES
+622 KSIVEIVPTDETM
-634 KLNYTIIPHSV
+634 LNYTIRPHSV
-645 GRATISVKLD
+645 GRAIISVKLD

-667 QRYMQKAGWKWTS
+667 QRYMQKAGWKWAS
-680 FYAGGVR
+680 LYGGDVS

-715 GYFGDLN
+715 GYFGDINRLE
-722 SLGTGTCY
+722 SGTCY

-750 AYEDMQTHR
+750 AYEDMRTHR

-786 SNANNFNVGDR
+786 TYAANKFNVGDR

-815 TLITLHAGLGY
+815 TLTTLRAGLGY

-876 VADLGNDYSAER
+876 VADLGNEYSAER

-963 GITSADIASSGI
+963 GITAADIASSGI
-975 AIVDGQITV
+975 AVVDGQITV

-991 IIVCNASGAVVS
+991 VIVCNASGAVVS
-1003 TGETTVAGLPSG
+1003 TGETTVTGLPSG

>member
-1 MRKQLLLM
+1 
-9 LSLLL
+9 
-14 YAVGMAAQQPDWGYN
+14 MAAQQPDWGYN

-39 YVGLVDDQGSAVQSF
+39 YVGLTEGSLDNCGQKELP
-54 NENTYLGA
+54 ENTYLGA

-70 LAKVSQKSVSDTK
+70 LAKVQKKSLSVAL
-83 TIYYFALRVKGSD
+83 TINYFPLRVKGD
-96 TDNGKAISFR
+96 TNDEGKAISFR
-106 LSVPGANTS
+106 LLYPGGQLS
-115 YIYNDLQPAADAVTY
+115 YVYDLQPAADAVTY
-130 TNKKTTGTLSDL
+130 TNKKTTGTLSAL
-142 FPLKFIQPLYYAFT
+142 FPLKFIQPLYYSFT

-163 VGEQLNLLDYITFEP
+163 VGEQINLLDYITFEP

-184 ELNWNMYDESWREN
+184 ELNWNMYEESEN

-216 AVGIFPKLWDM
+216 SVGVFPKLWDM
-227 KNTGDHTSIN
+227 KNTGQYSDIN
-237 VRVIQPATSIE
+237 IRVIQPATSIE

-270 LRSGYTTSPADC
+270 LRSGYTTAPADC

-291 DETALL
+291 DETAIL
-297 PMIGSDIGKF
+297 PMEGNDIGKF
-307 NPVKA
+307 NPVKT

-332 IKPVEYINPVGTV
+332 IKPVEYINPVGRV
-345 KVIKMYVGENLL
+345 KEIKMYIGDNLL

-370 AADRSVRYEVNQS
+370 ATDRSVRYEVLPSYNQ
-383 YSDQGVYE
+383 DQEFKYNEILE
-391 DGDGAYKYT
+391 DNGSEG
-400 DIFGNLYFNEGDE
+400 IFARKPGRAR
-413 MIALKSGRVRVT
+413 IAIISN
-425 IRSVQN
+425 QN
-431 PQASCEYEVIV
+431 PQASCTYEVIV
-442 KDGPTSITFKQ
+442 KDGPTNITFKQ
-453 EEMTFLLPIKDT
+453 DEMTFLMPIKDT
-465 DKSDISEDIRNN
+465 DKWDISEDIRNN
-477 IIMTPSWPKYDE
+477 IIMTPSWPKYE
-489 NESYDKRST
+489 EYESYDIAQSNLDISSLT
-498 LLYIQFVKDVTSDTE
+498 DAVKLS
-513 VITLDYDFTEDKLSA
+513 YDFKKDSLSA
-528 SIVNAGRGSVGV
+528 SVVKVGEGW
-540 IYLSERTVAS
+540 IDISYSSERTIAT
-550 EEGLKNEEVEIMKK
+550 EEGLRNDEYEISNH
-564 FSVVVMESLK
+564 FHVTIMESLK
-574 GFNVDNYV
+574 GFKVDGYV

-596 DPVGAEVDPSR
+596 DPVDAEVDPSR

-613 PNSYLPEEW
+613 PDSYVSEEW
-622 KSMVEIVPTDES
+622 KSIVEIVPTDES
-634 KLNYTIIPHSV
+634 KLNYTIRPHSV
-645 GRATISVKLD
+645 GRAIISVKLD
-655 GVEVATSNVLIG
+655 GVEVASSNVLIG
-667 QRYMQKAGWKWTS
+667 QRYMQKAGWKWAS
-680 FYAGGVR
+680 LYSGDVS

-715 GYFGDLN
+715 GYFGDINRLE
-722 SLGTGTCY
+722 SGTCY

-750 AYEDMQTHR
+750 AYEDMRTHR

-786 SNANNFNVGDR
+786 AYANNFNVGDR
-797 IVSKDDGF
+797 IVSKDNGF

-815 TLITLHAGLGY
+815 TLTTLHAGLGY

-963 GITSADIASSGI
+963 GITAADIASSGI
-975 AIVDGQITV
+975 AVVDGQITV

-991 IIVCNASGAVVS
+991 VIVCNASGAVVS
-1003 TGETTVAGLPSG
+1003 TGETTITGLPSG

>member
-54 NENTYLGA
+54 NDNTYLGA
-62 FIDGECRG
+62 FIEGECRG
-70 LAKVSQKSVSDTK
+70 LAKVSRYSVSDTQ
-83 TIYYFALRVKGSD
+83 TIYYFALRVKGTN
-96 TDNGKAISFR
+96 TDNGKAISYR
-106 LSVPGANTS
+106 LSTGGNQSLVF
-115 YIYNDLQPAADAVTY
+115 NDLKPAANAVTY
-130 TNKKTTGTLSDL
+130 TNNGTTGKLSAL
-142 FPLKFIQPLYYAFT
+142 YQLTFIRPGYYSIVQP
-156 QETVSVK
+156 EVSVK
-163 VGEQLNLLDYITFEP
+163 VGAEFNLLDHITFEP

-184 ELNWNMYDESWREN
+184 ELNWTMGQSEKEN
-198 VNIEGNKLTAI
+198 EYASIKGNTFKAL
-209 KSTGKYG
+209 KSTGKYSWVSVSPNLLG
-216 AVGIFPKLWDM
+216 M
-227 KNTGDHTSIN
+227 KPTGQYTEVS

-307 NPVKA
+307 NPVKT

-332 IKPVEYINPVGTV
+332 IKPVEYIEMVGSV
-345 KVIKMYVGENLL
+345 KTIKMFVGDNLL
-357 DILPSGYKVMPED
+357 DILPAGYKVMPED
-370 AADRSVRYEVNQS
+370 ATDRSVHYEVNQS
-383 YSDQGVYE
+383 FSDQGVYE

-400 DIFGNLYFNEGDE
+400 DIFGDLYFNEGDE
-413 MIALKSGRVRVT
+413 MIALKPGRVRVT
-425 IRSVQN
+425 INSTQN
-431 PQASCEYEVIV
+431 SRAYCEYEVIV
-442 KDGPTSITFKQ
+442 KRGPTNITFKQ
-453 EEMTFLLPIKDT
+453 EEMTFLMPIKDT
-465 DKSDISEDIRNN
+465 DKWDISEDIRNN
-477 IIMTPSWPKYDE
+477 IIMTPSWPKYE
-489 NESYDKRST
+489 EYESYDIAQSNLDISSLT
-498 LLYIQFVKDVTSDTE
+498 DAVKLS
-513 VITLDYDFTEDKLSA
+513 YDFKKDIISA
-528 SIVNAGRGSVGV
+528 SIVKVGEGW
-540 IYLSERTVAS
+540 IDISYSSERTIAT
-550 EEGLKNEEVEIMKK
+550 EEGLQNDEYEISNH
-564 FSVVVMESLK
+564 FHVTILESLK
-574 GFNVDNYV
+574 GFNVDGYV

-613 PNSYLPEEW
+613 PDSYVSEEW
-622 KSMVEIVPTDES
+622 KSMVEIVPTDETM
-634 KLNYTIIPHSV
+634 LNYTIRPHSV
-645 GRATISVKLD
+645 GRAIISVKLD
-655 GVEVATSNVLIG
+655 GEEVASSNVLIG
-667 QRYMQKAGWKWTS
+667 QRYMQKAGWKWAS
-680 FYAGGVR
+680 LYGGDVS

-715 GYFGDLN
+715 GYFGDINRLE
-722 SLGTGTCY
+722 SGTCY

-750 AYEDMQTHR
+750 AYEDMRTHR

-786 SNANNFNVGDR
+786 AYANKFNVGDR

-815 TLITLHAGLGY
+815 TLTTLRAGLGY

-831 GSENVDMEYQRES
+831 GSENVDMEYLREGS
-844 LMPQGTPV
+844 MPQGTPV

-975 AIVDGQITV
+975 AVVDGQITV

-1003 TGETTVAGLPSG
+1003 TGETTVTGLPSG

>member
-1 MRKQLLLM
+1 
-9 LSLLL
+9 
-14 YAVGMAAQQPDWGYN
+14 MAAQQPDWGYN

-39 YVGLVDDQGSAVQSF
+39 YVGLTEGSLDNCGQKELP
-54 NENTYLGA
+54 ENTYLGA

-70 LAKVSQKSVSDTK
+70 LAKVQKKSLSVAL
-83 TIYYFALRVKGSD
+83 TINYFPLRVKGD
-96 TDNGKAISFR
+96 TNDEGKAISFR
-106 LSVPGANTS
+106 LLYPGGQLS
-115 YIYNDLQPAADAVTY
+115 YVYDLQPAADAVTY

-142 FPLKFIQPLYYAFT
+142 FPLKFIQPLYYGFT

-163 VGEQLNLLDYITFEP
+163 VGEQINLLDYITFVP

-184 ELNWNMYDESWREN
+184 ELNWNMYEESEN
-198 VNIEGNKLTAI
+198 VIIEGNKLTAI

-216 AVGIFPKLWDM
+216 SVGVFPKLWDM
-227 KNTGDHTSIN
+227 KNTGQYSDIN
-237 VRVIQPATSIE
+237 IRVIQPATSIE

-270 LRSGYTTSPADC
+270 LRSGYTTAPADC

-291 DETALL
+291 DETAIL
-297 PMIGSDIGKF
+297 PMTSESDLGKF
-307 NPVKA
+307 NPVKT
-312 GTYTMTLSGENASVD
+312 GTYTMTLSGEKASVD

-332 IKPVEYINPVGTV
+332 IKPVEYIEMVGSV
-345 KVIKMYVGENLL
+345 KTIKMFVGENLL
-357 DILPSGYKVMPED
+357 NILPSGYKVMPED
-370 AADRSVRYEVNQS
+370 ATDRSVHYEVNQS
-383 YSDQGVYE
+383 FSDQGVYE

-400 DIFGNLYFNEGDE
+400 DIFGDLYFNEGDE
-413 MIALKSGRVRVT
+413 MIALKPGRVRVT
-425 IRSVQN
+425 INSTQN
-431 PQASCEYEVIV
+431 SRAYCEYEVIV
-442 KDGPTSITFKQ
+442 KRGPTNITFKQ
-453 EEMTFLLPIKDT
+453 EEMTFLMPRKDT
-465 DKSDISEDIRNN
+465 DKWDISEDIRNN
-477 IIMTPSWPKYDE
+477 IIMTPSWPKYE
-489 NESYDKRST
+489 EYEEYDIAQSDLDIRFYTKAVH
-498 LLYIQFVKDVTSDTE
+498 LY
-513 VITLDYDFTEDKLSA
+513 YDFEKDSLSA
-528 SIVNAGRGSVGV
+528 SIDSIGQGRINVS
-540 IYLSERTVAS
+540 YSSERTIAT
-550 EEGLKNEEVEIMKK
+550 EEGLQNDEYRISND
-564 FSVVVMESLK
+564 FNITILESLK
-574 GFNVDNYV
+574 GFKVDGYV
-582 EMVSTETRDFVLTP
+582 DMVSTETRDFVLTP
-596 DPVGAEVDPSR
+596 DPVDAEVDPSR

-613 PNSYLPEEW
+613 PDSYVSEEW
-622 KSMVEIVPTDES
+622 KSIVEIVPTDETM
-634 KLNYTIIPHSV
+634 LNYTIKPHSV
-645 GRATISVKLD
+645 GNATISVKLD
-655 GVEVATSNVLIG
+655 GVEVATSHVGIG
-667 QRYMQKAGWKWTS
+667 QRYMQKAGWKWAS
-680 FYAGGVR
+680 LYGGGVR

-715 GYFGDLN
+715 GYFGDIY
-722 SLGTGTCY
+722 SLETGECY

-750 AYEDMQTHR
+750 GYEDMRTHR

-786 SNANNFNVGDR
+786 TYANNFNVGDR
-797 IVSKDDGF
+797 IVSKDNGF

-815 TLITLHAGLGY
+815 TLTTLHAGLGY

-831 GSENVDMEYQRES
+831 ASDTIDMEYLRES

-957 VGGIVT
+957 VGCIVT
-963 GITSADIASSGI
+963 GITAADIASSGI
-975 AIVDGQITV
+975 AVVDGQITV

-991 IIVCNASGAVVS
+991 VIVCNASGAVVS
-1003 TGETTVAGLPSG
+1003 TGETTVTGLPSG

>member
-1 MRKQLLLM
+1 M
-9 LSLLL
+9 LFLLL

-39 YVGLVDDQGSAVQSF
+39 FVGLVDDKGSAVQSF
-54 NENTYLGA
+54 NDNTYLGA

-70 LAKVSQKSVSDTK
+70 LAKVSRYSVSDTQ
-83 TIYYFALRVKGSD
+83 TIYYFALRVKGTN
-96 TDNGKAISFR
+96 TDNGKAISYR
-106 LSVPGANTS
+106 LSVGGNQS
-115 YIYNDLQPAADAVTY
+115 FVFNDLKPAANAVTY
-130 TNKKTTGTLSDL
+130 TNNGTTGKLSAL
-142 FPLKFIQPLYYAFT
+142 YQLTFIRPGYYSIVQP
-156 QETVSVK
+156 EVNVK
-163 VGEQLNLLDYITFEP
+163 VGAEFNLLDHITFEP

-184 ELNWNMYDESWREN
+184 EMNWTMGQGEKEN
-198 VNIEGNKLTAI
+198 EYASIKGNTFKAL
-209 KSTGKYG
+209 KSTGKYSWVSVSPNLLG
-216 AVGIFPKLWDM
+216 M
-227 KNTGDHTSIN
+227 KPTGQYTEIS

-270 LRSGYTTSPADC
+270 LRSGYTTAPADC

-291 DETALL
+291 DETAIR
-297 PMIGSDIGKF
+297 PMEGNDIGKF
-307 NPVKA
+307 NPVKT
-312 GTYTMTLSGENASVD
+312 GTYTMTLGGENASVD

-332 IKPVEYINPVGTV
+332 IKPVEYINPVGRV
-345 KVIKMYVGENLL
+345 KEIKMYIGDNLL

-370 AADRSVRYEVNQS
+370 ATDRSVRYEVLPSYNQ
-383 YSDQGVYE
+383 DQEFKYNEILE
-391 DGDGAYKYT
+391 DKGSEG
-400 DIFGNLYFNEGDE
+400 IFARKPGRAR
-413 MIALKSGRVRVT
+413 IAIISN
-425 IRSVQN
+425 QN
-431 PQASCEYEVIV
+431 PQATCEYEVIV
-442 KDGPTSITFKQ
+442 KDGPTNITFKQ
-453 EEMTFLLPIKDT
+453 EEMTFLMPIKDT
-465 DKSDISEDIRNN
+465 DKWDISEDIRNN
-477 IIMTPSWPKYDE
+477 IIMTPSWPKYE
-489 NESYDKRST
+489 EYESYDIAQSNLDISSLTDAVK
-498 LLYIQFVKDVTSDTE
+498 LY
-513 VITLDYDFTEDKLSA
+513 YDFKKDSLSA
-528 SIVNAGRGSVGV
+528 SVVKVGEGW
-540 IYLSERTVAS
+540 IDISYSSERTIAT
-550 EEGLKNEEVEIMKK
+550 EEGLRNDEYEISNH
-564 FSVVVMESLK
+564 FHVTILESLK
-574 GFNVDNYV
+574 GFKVDGYV

-613 PNSYLPEEW
+613 PDSYVPEEW
-622 KSMVEIVPTDES
+622 KSIVEIVPTDETM
-634 KLNYTIIPHSV
+634 LNYTIRPHGV
-645 GRATISVKLD
+645 GRAIISVKLD
-655 GVEVATSNVLIG
+655 GVEVASSNVLIG
-667 QRYMQKAGWKWTS
+667 QRYMQKAGWKWAS
-680 FYAGGVR
+680 LYGGDVS

-715 GYFGDLN
+715 GYFGDINRLE
-722 SLGTGTCY
+722 SGTCY

-750 AYEDMQTHR
+750 AYEDMRTHR

-786 SNANNFNVGDR
+786 TYANNFNVGDR
-797 IVSKDDGF
+797 IVSKDNGF

-815 TLITLHAGLGY
+815 TLTTLHAGLGY

-831 GSENVDMEYQRES
+831 GSENVDMEYLREGR
-844 LMPQGTPV
+844 MPQGTPV

-963 GITSADIASSGI
+963 GITAADIASSGI
-975 AIVDGQITV
+975 AVVDGQITV

-991 IIVCNASGAVVS
+991 VIVCNASGAVVS

>member
-1 MRKQLLLM
+1 M

-14 YAVGMAAQQPDWGYN
+14 YAVGMAALQPDWGYN

-54 NENTYLGA
+54 NDNTYLGA

-70 LAKVSQKSVSDTK
+70 LAKVSRYSVSDTQ
-83 TIYYFALRVKGSD
+83 TIYYFALRVKGTN
-96 TDNGKAISFR
+96 TDNGKAISYR
-106 LSVPGANTS
+106 LSVGGNHS
-115 YIYNDLQPAADAVTY
+115 FVFNDLKPAANAVTY
-130 TNKKTTGTLSDL
+130 TNNGTTGKLSAL
-142 FPLKFIQPLYYAFT
+142 YQLTFIRPGYYSIVQP
-156 QETVSVK
+156 EVRVK
-163 VGEQLNLLDYITFEP
+163 VGAEFNLLDYITFEP

-184 ELNWNMYDESWREN
+184 EMDWTMGQGEKEN
-198 VNIEGNKLTAI
+198 EYASIKGNTFKAL

-216 AVGIFPKLWDM
+216 SVSVSPNLWGM
-227 KNTGDHTSIN
+227 KPTGQYTKVS

-270 LRSGYTTSPADC
+270 LRSGYTTAPADC

-291 DETALL
+291 DETAIR
-297 PMIGSDIGKF
+297 PMTSESDLGKF
-307 NPVKA
+307 EPVKT

-332 IKPVEYINPVGTV
+332 IKPVEYIEMVGSV
-345 KVIKMYVGENLL
+345 KTIKMFVGENLL
-357 DILPSGYKVMPED
+357 NILPSGYKVMPED
-370 AADRSVRYEVNQS
+370 ATDRSVHYEVNQS
-383 YSDQGVYE
+383 FSDQGVYE

-400 DIFGNLYFNEGDE
+400 DIFGDLYFNEGDE
-413 MIALKSGRVRVT
+413 MIALKPGRVRVT
-425 IRSVQN
+425 INSTQN
-431 PQASCEYEVIV
+431 SRAYCEYEVIV
-442 KDGPTSITFKQ
+442 KRGPTNITFKQ
-453 EEMTFLLPIKDT
+453 EEMTFLMPRKDT
-465 DKSDISEDIRNN
+465 DKWDISEDIRNN
-477 IIMTPSWPKYDE
+477 IIMTPSWPKYEEYEEYDIA
-489 NESYDKRST
+489 ESDLDILSYTKAVN
-498 LLYIQFVKDVTSDTE
+498 LYYNFEKDS
-513 VITLDYDFTEDKLSA
+513 LSA
-528 SIVNAGRGSVGV
+528 SIDSIGQGWIDVS
-540 IYLSERTVAS
+540 YSSERTIAT
-550 EEGLKNEEVEIMKK
+550 ETGLQNDEYRISNH
-564 FSVVVMESLK
+564 FNITILESLK
-574 GFNVDNYV
+574 GFKVDGFV

-596 DPVGAEVDPSR
+596 DPVDAEVDPSR

-613 PNSYLPEEW
+613 PDSYVPEEW
-622 KSMVEIVPTDES
+622 KSIVEIVPTDETM
-634 KLNYTIIPHSV
+634 LNYTIKPHSV
-645 GRATISVKLD
+645 GTATISVKLD
-655 GVEVATSNVLIG
+655 GEEVATSNVRIG

-680 FYAGGVR
+680 LYSGGVS

-715 GYFGDLN
+715 GYFGDIY
-722 SLGTGTCY
+722 SLETGECY

-750 AYEDMQTHR
+750 AYEDMRTHR

-786 SNANNFNVGDR
+786 TYANNFNVGDR

-815 TLITLHAGLGY
+815 TLTTLHAGLGY

-831 GSENVDMEYQRES
+831 ASDTIDMEYLREGR
-844 LMPQGTPV
+844 MPQGTPV

-876 VADLGNDYSAER
+876 VADLGNEYSTER

-896 DECRGEGEMIDGKC
+896 EECRGEGEMIEGKC

-916 DKGETISFKLHDA
+916 DKGETISFKLYDA
-929 VSGEMRTINEQMP
+929 VSGEMRTINEQLP
-942 FAKMAGSLRA
+942 FAKMAGSFRA
-952 PQRLT
+952 PQRMT

-963 GITSADIASSGI
+963 GITAADIASSGI
-975 AIVDGQITV
+975 AVVDGQITV

-991 IIVCNASGAVVS
+991 VIVCNASGAVVS
-1003 TGETTVAGLPSG
+1003 TGETTVTGLPSG

>member
-1 MRKQLLLM
+1 M

-39 YVGLVDDQGSAVQSF
+39 YVGLVDDQGNAVQSF
-54 NENTYLGA
+54 NDNTYLGA
-62 FIDGECRG
+62 FIEGECRG
-70 LAKVSQKSVSDTK
+70 LAKVSRYSVSDTQ
-83 TIYYFALRVKGSD
+83 TIYYFALRVKGTN
-96 TDNGKAISFR
+96 TDNGKAISYR
-106 LSVPGANTS
+106 LSVGGNQS
-115 YIYNDLQPAADAVTY
+115 FVFNDLKPAANAVTY
-130 TNKKTTGTLSDL
+130 TNNGTTGKLSAL
-142 FPLKFIQPLYYAFT
+142 YQLTFIRPGYYSIVQP
-156 QETVSVK
+156 EVSVK
-163 VGEQLNLLDYITFEP
+163 VGAECNLLDHITFEP

-184 ELNWNMYDESWREN
+184 EMNWTMGQGEKEN
-198 VNIEGNKLTAI
+198 EYASIKGNTFKAL
-209 KSTGKYG
+209 KSTGKYSWVNVSPNLLG
-216 AVGIFPKLWDM
+216 M
-227 KNTGDHTSIN
+227 KPTGQYTKVS
-237 VRVIQPATSIE
+237 VRIIQPATSIE

-270 LRSGYTTSPADC
+270 LRSGYTTAPADC

-291 DETALL
+291 DETAIR
-297 PMIGSDIGKF
+297 PMEGNDIGKF
-307 NPVKA
+307 NPVKT
-312 GTYTMTLSGENASVD
+312 GTYTMTLSGENANVD

-332 IKPVEYINPVGTV
+332 IKPVEYINPVGKV
-345 KVIKMYVGENLL
+345 KEIKMYIGDNLL

-370 AADRSVRYEVNQS
+370 ATDRSVRYEVLPSYNQ
-383 YSDQGVYE
+383 DQEFKYNEILE
-391 DGDGAYKYT
+391 DNGSEG
-400 DIFGNLYFNEGDE
+400 IFARKPGRAR
-413 MIALKSGRVRVT
+413 IAIISN
-425 IRSVQN
+425 QN
-431 PQASCEYEVIV
+431 PQATCTYEVIV
-442 KDGPTSITFKQ
+442 KDGPTNITFKQ
-453 EEMTFLLPIKDT
+453 EEMTFLMPIKDT
-465 DKSDISEDIRNN
+465 DKWDISEDIRNN
-477 IIMTPSWPKYDE
+477 IIMTPSWPKYE
-489 NESYDKRST
+489 EYESYDIAQSNLDISSLT
-498 LLYIQFVKDVTSDTE
+498 DAVKLS
-513 VITLDYDFTEDKLSA
+513 YDFKKDIISA
-528 SIVNAGRGSVGV
+528 SVVKVGEGW
-540 IYLSERTVAS
+540 IDISYSSERTIAT
-550 EEGLKNEEVEIMKK
+550 EEGLQNDEYYISNHFHVTIL
-564 FSVVVMESLK
+564 ESLK
-574 GFNVDNYV
+574 GFKVDGYV
-582 EMVSTETRDFVLTP
+582 DMVSTETRDFVLTP
-596 DPVGAEVDPSR
+596 DPVDAEVDPSR
-607 VEVTIT
+607 VEVTIVDA
-613 PNSYLPEEW
+613 SVPEMW
-622 KSMVEIVPTDES
+622 KSIVEIVPTDETM
-634 KLNYTIIPHSV
+634 LNYTIKPHSV

-655 GVEVATSNVLIG
+655 GVEVATSYVGIG
-667 QRYMQKAGWKWTS
+667 QRYIQKAGWKWTS
-680 FYAGGVR
+680 LYSGGVS

-696 NVVEEIRSEDALLH
+696 DVVEEIRSEDALLH

-722 SLGTGTCY
+722 RLEPGTCY

-740 LLDLRIMYTG
+740 LLNLRIYPG
-750 AYEDMQTHR
+750 GYEDMRPYR

-786 SNANNFNVGDR
+786 AYANKFNVGDR
-797 IVSKDDGF
+797 IVSKDNGF

-815 TLITLHAGLGY
+815 TLTTLHAGLGY

-831 GSENVDMEYQRES
+831 ASDTINMELKYEWN
-844 LMPQGTPV
+844 MPQGTPV

-963 GITSADIASSGI
+963 GITAADIASSGI

-991 IIVCNASGAVVS
+991 VIVCNASGAVVS

>member
-1 MRKQLLLM
+1 M

-39 YVGLVDDQGSAVQSF
+39 YVGLVDDQGNAVQSF
-54 NENTYLGA
+54 NDNTYLGA
-62 FIDGECRG
+62 FIEGECRG
-70 LAKVSQKSVSDTK
+70 LAKVSRYSVSDTQ
-83 TIYYFALRVKGSD
+83 TIYYFALRVKGTN
-96 TDNGKAISFR
+96 TDNGKAITYR
-106 LSVPGANTS
+106 LSVGGNQS
-115 YIYNDLQPAADAVTY
+115 LVFNDLKPAANAVTY
-130 TNKKTTGTLSDL
+130 TNNGTTGKLSAL
-142 FPLKFIQPLYYAFT
+142 YQLTFIRPGYYSIV
-156 QETVSVK
+156 QSEVSVK
-163 VGEQLNLLDYITFEP
+163 VGAEFNLLDYITFEP

-184 ELNWNMYDESWREN
+184 ELNWTMGQGEKEN
-198 VNIEGNKLTAI
+198 EYASIKGNTFKAL

-216 AVGIFPKLWDM
+216 SVSVSPNLWGM
-227 KNTGDHTSIN
+227 KPTGQYTKVS

-270 LRSGYTTSPADC
+270 LRSGYTTAPADC

-291 DETALL
+291 DETAIR
-297 PMIGSDIGKF
+297 PMTSESDLGKF
-307 NPVKA
+307 EPVKT

-332 IKPVEYINPVGTV
+332 IKPVEYINPVGRV
-345 KVIKMYVGENLL
+345 KEIKMYIGDNLL

-370 AADRSVRYEVNQS
+370 STDRSVRYEVLPSYNQ
-383 YSDQGVYE
+383 DQEFKYNEILE
-391 DGDGAYKYT
+391 DKGSEG
-400 DIFGNLYFNEGDE
+400 IFARKPGRAR
-413 MIALKSGRVRVT
+413 IAIISN
-425 IRSVQN
+425 QN
-431 PQASCEYEVIV
+431 PQATCTYEVIV
-442 KDGPTSITFKQ
+442 KDGPTNITFKQ
-453 EEMTFLLPIKDT
+453 DEMTFLMPIKDT
-465 DKSDISEDIRNN
+465 DKWDISEDIRNN
-477 IIMTPSWPKYDE
+477 IIMTPSWPKYE
-489 NESYDKRST
+489 EYESYDIAQSNLDISSLTDAVK
-498 LLYIQFVKDVTSDTE
+498 LY
-513 VITLDYDFTEDKLSA
+513 YDFKKDSLSA
-528 SIVNAGRGSVGV
+528 SVVKVGEGW
-540 IYLSERTVAS
+540 IDISYSSERTIAT
-550 EEGLKNEEVEIMKK
+550 EEGLRNDEYEISNH
-564 FSVVVMESLK
+564 FHVTILESLK
-574 GFNVDNYV
+574 GFKVDGYV

-613 PNSYLPEEW
+613 PDSYVSEEW
-622 KSMVEIVPTDES
+622 KSIVEIVPTDETM
-634 KLNYTIIPHSV
+634 LNYTIRPHSV

-655 GVEVATSNVLIG
+655 GEEVATSYVGIG

-680 FYAGGVR
+680 LYSGGVS

-696 NVVEEIRSEDALLH
+696 DVVEEIRSEDALLH

-722 SLGTGTCY
+722 RLEPGECY

-740 LLDLRIMYTG
+740 LLNLRIYPG
-750 AYEDMQTHR
+750 GYEDMRPYR

-786 SNANNFNVGDR
+786 ASANKFNVGDR
-797 IVSKDDGF
+797 IVSKDNGF

-815 TLITLHAGLGY
+815 TLTTLHAGLGY

-831 GSENVDMEYQRES
+831 ASDTINMELKYEWN
-844 LMPQGTPV
+844 MPQGTPV

-963 GITSADIASSGI
+963 GITAADIASSGI
-975 AIVDGQITV
+975 AVVDGQITV

-991 IIVCNASGAVVS
+991 VIVCNASGAVVS
-1003 TGETTVAGLPSG
+1003 TGETTVTGLPSG

>member
-1 MRKQLLLM
+1 
-9 LSLLL
+9 
-14 YAVGMAAQQPDWGYN
+14 MAAQQPDWGYN

-39 YVGLVDDQGSAVQSF
+39 YVGLTEGSLDNCGQKELP
-54 NENTYLGA
+54 ENTYLGA

-70 LAKVSQKSVSDTK
+70 LAKVQKKSLSVAL
-83 TIYYFALRVKGSD
+83 TINYFPLRVKGD
-96 TDNGKAISFR
+96 TNDEGKAISFR
-106 LSVPGANTS
+106 LLYPGGQLS
-115 YIYNDLQPAADAVTY
+115 YVYDLQPAADAVTY
-130 TNKKTTGTLSDL
+130 TNKKTTGTLSAL
-142 FPLKFIQPLYYAFT
+142 FPLKFIQPLYYSFT

-163 VGEQLNLLDYITFEP
+163 VGEQINLLDYITFEP

-184 ELNWNMYDESWREN
+184 ELNWNMYKESEN

-216 AVGIFPKLWDM
+216 SVGVFPKLWDM
-227 KNTGDHTSIN
+227 KNTGQYSDIN
-237 VRVIQPATSIE
+237 IRVIQPATSIE

-270 LRSGYTTSPADC
+270 LRSGYTTAPADC

-291 DETALL
+291 DETAIL
-297 PMIGSDIGKF
+297 PMEGNDIGKF
-307 NPVKA
+307 NPVKT

-332 IKPVEYINPVGTV
+332 IKPVEYINPVGRV
-345 KVIKMYVGENLL
+345 KEIKMYIGDNLHS
-357 DILPSGYKVMPED
+357 ILPSGYKVMPED
-370 AADRSVRYEVNQS
+370 ATDRSVRYEVLPSYNQ
-383 YSDQGVYE
+383 DQEFKYNEILE
-391 DGDGAYKYT
+391 DNGSEG
-400 DIFGNLYFNEGDE
+400 IFARKPGRAR
-413 MIALKSGRVRVT
+413 IAIISN
-425 IRSVQN
+425 QN
-431 PQASCEYEVIV
+431 PQASCTYEVIV
-442 KDGPTSITFKQ
+442 KDGPTNITFKQ
-453 EEMTFLLPIKDT
+453 DEMTFLMPIKDT
-465 DKSDISEDIRNN
+465 DKWDISEDIRNN
-477 IIMTPSWPKYDE
+477 IIMTPSWPKYE
-489 NESYDKRST
+489 EYESYDIAQSNLDISSLTDAVK
-498 LLYIQFVKDVTSDTE
+498 LY
-513 VITLDYDFTEDKLSA
+513 YDFKKDSLSA
-528 SIVNAGRGSVGV
+528 SVVKVGEGW
-540 IYLSERTVAS
+540 IDISYSSERTIAT
-550 EEGLKNEEVEIMKK
+550 EEGLRNDEYEISNH
-564 FSVVVMESLK
+564 FHVTIMESLK
-574 GFNVDNYV
+574 GFKVDGYV

-613 PNSYLPEEW
+613 PDSYVSEEW
-622 KSMVEIVPTDES
+622 KSIVEIVPTDETM
-634 KLNYTIIPHSV
+634 LNYTIRPHSV
-645 GRATISVKLD
+645 GRAIISVKLD

-667 QRYMQKAGWKWTS
+667 QRYMQKAGWKWAS
-680 FYAGGVR
+680 LYGGDVS

-715 GYFGDLN
+715 GYFGDINRLE
-722 SLGTGTCY
+722 SGTCY

-750 AYEDMQTHR
+750 AYEDMRTHR

-786 SNANNFNVGDR
+786 TYAANKFNVGDR

-815 TLITLHAGLGY
+815 TLTTLRAGLGY

-876 VADLGNDYSAER
+876 VADLGNEYSAER

-963 GITSADIASSGI
+963 GITAADIASSGI
-975 AIVDGQITV
+975 AVVDGQITV

-991 IIVCNASGAVVS
+991 VIVCNASGAVVS
-1003 TGETTVAGLPSG
+1003 TGETTVTGLPSG

>member
-39 YVGLVDDQGSAVQSF
+39 YVGLVDDKGSAVQSF
-54 NENTYLGA
+54 NANTYLGA

-70 LAKVSQKSVSDTK
+70 IAEVSQKSVSDTK

-106 LSVPGANTS
+106 LSIPGTNMS
-115 YIYNDLQPAADAVTY
+115 YIYNDLKPAANAVTY
-130 TNKKTTGTLSDL
+130 TNKKTTGTLSAL
-142 FPLKFIQPLYYAFT
+142 YPLTFIQSWVCGYT
-156 QETVSVK
+156 QTFVRVK
-163 VGEQLNLLDYITFEP
+163 VGEEINLLDYLKFTPE
-178 ANANIP
+178 NANIP
-184 ELNWNMYDESWREN
+184 ELIWGINKNHREY
-198 VNIEGNKLTAI
+198 VTITGNTLKAL
-209 KSTGKYG
+209 KSTKFVG
-216 AVGIFPKLWDM
+216 AATVSAKLNDFTFSSENQNL
-227 KNTGDHTSIN
+227 KIT
-237 VRVIQPATSIE
+237 VIQPATSIE
-248 LRDEYKN
+248 LLDEYKN
-255 GITVNLGDTAALNTV
+255 GITVNLGDTSVLNTV
-270 LRSGYTTSPADC
+270 LHKCFTILPEDC
-282 NEELTWKSS
+282 NEKMWWKSN
-291 DETALL
+291 DETAIR
-297 PMIGSDIGKF
+297 PMEGNDIGKF
-307 NPVKA
+307 EPVKT
-312 GTYTMTLSGENASVD
+312 GTYTMTLGGEKASVD

-332 IKPVEYINPVGTV
+332 IKPVEYINPVGSV
-345 KVIKMYVGENLL
+345 KTIKMFVGENLL
-357 DILPSGYKVMPED
+357 NILPSGYKVMPED
-370 AADRSVRYEVNQS
+370 ATDRSVHYEVNQS
-383 YSDQGVYE
+383 DSDQGVYE

-400 DIFGNLYFNEGDE
+400 DIFGDLYFNEGDE
-413 MIALKSGRVRVT
+413 MIALKPGRVRVT
-425 IRSVQN
+425 IISTQN
-431 PQASCEYEVIV
+431 SQADCEYEVIV
-442 KDGPTSITFKQ
+442 KRGPTNITFKQ
-453 EEMTFLLPIKDT
+453 EEMTFLMPRKDT
-465 DKSDISEDIRNN
+465 DKWDISVDIRNN
-477 IIMTPSWPKYDE
+477 IIMTPSWPKYEEYEEYDIA
-489 NESYDKRST
+489 ESDLDIRSYT
-498 LLYIQFVKDVTSDTE
+498 KAVHLY
-513 VITLDYDFTEDKLSA
+513 YDFKNDILSA
-528 SIVNAGRGSVGV
+528 LIDSIGQGRINVS
-540 IYLSERTVAS
+540 YSSERTIAT
-550 EEGLKNEEVEIMKK
+550 ETGLHNDEYNISNH
-564 FSVVVMESLK
+564 FNITILESLK
-574 GFNVDNYV
+574 GFNVDGYV
-582 EMVSTETRDFVLTP
+582 DMVSTETRDFVLTP

-622 KSMVEIVPTDES
+622 KSMVEIVPTDET
-634 KLNYTIIPHSV
+634 KLNYTILPHGV
-645 GRATISVKLD
+645 GSATISVKLD
-655 GVEVATSNVLIG
+655 GEEVATSHVGIG

-715 GYFGDLN
+715 GYFGDIY
-722 SLGTGTCY
+722 SLETGTCY

-786 SNANNFNVGDR
+786 TYANNFNVGDR
-797 IVSKDDGF
+797 IVSKDNGF

-815 TLITLHAGLGY
+815 TLTTLHAGLGY

-831 GSENVDMEYQRES
+831 ASDTIDMEYLREGS
-844 LMPQGTPV
+844 MPQGTPV

-975 AIVDGQITV
+975 AIMDGQITV

-1003 TGETTVAGLPSG
+1003 TGETTVTGLPSG

>member
-1 MRKQLLLM
+1 M

-39 YVGLVDDQGSAVQSF
+39 YVGLVDDKGSAVQSF
-54 NENTYLGA
+54 NDNTYLGA

-70 LAKVSQKSVSDTK
+70 IAEVSQKSVSDTK

-106 LSVPGANTS
+106 LSIPGANMS
-115 YIYNDLQPAADAVTY
+115 YIYNDLKPAANAVTY

-142 FPLKFIQPLYYAFT
+142 FPLKFIQPLYYGFT

-163 VGEQLNLLDYITFEP
+163 VGEQINLLDYITFEP

-184 ELNWNMYDESWREN
+184 ELNWNMYEESEN
-198 VNIEGNKLTAI
+198 VIIEGNKLTAI

-216 AVGIFPKLWDM
+216 SVGVFPKLWDM
-227 KNTGDHTSIN
+227 KNTGQYSDIN
-237 VRVIQPATSIE
+237 IRVIQPATSIE

-270 LRSGYTTSPADC
+270 LRSGYTTAPADC

-291 DETALL
+291 DETAIR
-297 PMIGSDIGKF
+297 PMTSESDLGKF
-307 NPVKA
+307 EPVKT

-332 IKPVEYINPVGTV
+332 IKPVEYINPVGRV
-345 KVIKMYVGENLL
+345 KEIKMYIGDNLL
-357 DILPSGYKVMPED
+357 SILPSGYKVMPED
-370 AADRSVRYEVNQS
+370 ATDRSVHYEVLPSYNQ
-383 YSDQGVYE
+383 DQEFKYNEILE
-391 DGDGAYKYT
+391 DNGSEG
-400 DIFGNLYFNEGDE
+400 IFARKPGRAR
-413 MIALKSGRVRVT
+413 IAIISN
-425 IRSVQN
+425 QN
-431 PQASCEYEVIV
+431 PQASCTYEVIV
-442 KDGPTSITFKQ
+442 KDGPTNITFKQ
-453 EEMTFLLPIKDT
+453 DEMTFLMPIKDT
-465 DKSDISEDIRNN
+465 DKWDISEDIRNN
-477 IIMTPSWPKYDE
+477 IIMTPSWPKYE
-489 NESYDKRST
+489 EYESYDIAQSNLDISSLTDAVK
-498 LLYIQFVKDVTSDTE
+498 LY
-513 VITLDYDFTEDKLSA
+513 YDFKKDSLSA
-528 SIVNAGRGSVGV
+528 SVVKVGEGW
-540 IYLSERTVAS
+540 IDISYSSERTIAT
-550 EEGLKNEEVEIMKK
+550 EEGLRNDEYEISNH
-564 FSVVVMESLK
+564 FHVTIMESLK
-574 GFNVDNYV
+574 GFKVDGYV

-613 PNSYLPEEW
+613 PDSYVSEEW
-622 KSMVEIVPTDES
+622 KSMVEIVPTDETM
-634 KLNYTIIPHSV
+634 LNYTIRPHSV

-655 GVEVATSNVLIG
+655 GEEVATSYVSIG

-680 FYAGGVR
+680 FYAGGVS
-687 WNSPEYELG
+687 WNSPEYALG

-715 GYFGDLN
+715 GYFGDLY
-722 SLGTGTCY
+722 SLETGECY

-750 AYEDMQTHR
+750 GYEDMRTHR

-786 SNANNFNVGDR
+786 AYANKFNVGDR

-815 TLITLHAGLGY
+815 TLTTLHAGLGY

-831 GSENVDMEYQRES
+831 ASDTIDMEYLREGS
-844 LMPQGTPV
+844 MPQGTPV

-963 GITSADIASSGI
+963 GITAADIASSGI

-991 IIVCNASGAVVS
+991 VIVCNASGAVVS
-1003 TGETTVAGLPSG
+1003 TGETTVTGLPSG

>member
-1 MRKQLLLM
+1 M

-62 FIDGECRG
+62 FIEGECRG
-70 LAKVSQKSVSDTK
+70 LAKVSRYSVSDTQ
-83 TIYYFALRVKGSD
+83 TIYYFALRVKGTN
-96 TDNGKAISFR
+96 TDNGKAISYR
-106 LSVPGANTS
+106 LSVGGNQS
-115 YIYNDLQPAADAVTY
+115 LVFNDLKPAANAVTY
-130 TNKKTTGTLSDL
+130 TNNNGTTGKLSAL
-142 FPLKFIQPLYYAFT
+142 YQLTFIRPGYYSIVQP
-156 QETVSVK
+156 EVSVK
-163 VGEQLNLLDYITFEP
+163 VGAEFNLLDHITFEP

-184 ELNWNMYDESWREN
+184 ELNWTMGQGEKEN
-198 VNIEGNKLTAI
+198 EYASIKGNTFKAL
-209 KSTGKYG
+209 KSTGKYSWVSVSPNLLG
-216 AVGIFPKLWDM
+216 M
-227 KNTGDHTSIN
+227 KPTGQYTKVS

-270 LRSGYTTSPADC
+270 LRSGYTTAPADC

-291 DETALL
+291 DETAIR

-312 GTYTMTLSGENASVD
+312 GTYTMTLGGEKASVD

-332 IKPVEYINPVGTV
+332 IKPVEYIEMVGSV
-345 KVIKMYVGENLL
+345 KTIKMFVGENLL
-357 DILPSGYKVMPED
+357 NILPSGYKVMPED
-370 AADRSVRYEVNQS
+370 ATDRSVHYEVNQS
-383 YSDQGVYE
+383 FSDQGVYE

-400 DIFGNLYFNEGDE
+400 DIFGDLYFNEGDE
-413 MIALKSGRVRVT
+413 MIALKPGRVRVT
-425 IRSVQN
+425 INSTQN
-431 PQASCEYEVIV
+431 SRAYCEYEVIV
-442 KDGPTSITFKQ
+442 KRGPTNITFKQ
-453 EEMTFLLPIKDT
+453 EEMTFLMPRKDT
-465 DKSDISEDIRNN
+465 DKWDISEDIRNN

-489 NESYDKRST
+489 YEEYDIAQSDLDIRSYTKAVN
-498 LLYIQFVKDVTSDTE
+498 LYYNFEKDS
-513 VITLDYDFTEDKLSA
+513 LSA
-528 SIVNAGRGSVGV
+528 LIDSIGQGRINVS
-540 IYLSERTVAS
+540 YSSERTIAT
-550 EEGLKNEEVEIMKK
+550 EEGLQNDEYRISNH
-564 FSVVVMESLK
+564 FNITILESLK
-574 GFNVDNYV
+574 GFNVDGYV

-596 DPVGAEVDPSR
+596 DPVDAEVDPSR

-613 PNSYLPEEW
+613 PDSYVPEEW
-622 KSMVEIVPTDES
+622 KSMVEIVPTDET
-634 KLNYTIIPHSV
+634 KLNYTIRPHSV

-655 GVEVATSNVLIG
+655 GVEVASSYVDIG
-667 QRYMQKAGWKWTS
+667 QRYMQKAGWKWAS
-680 FYAGGVR
+680 LYGGGVR

-722 SLGTGTCY
+722 RLEPGECY

-740 LLDLRIMYTG
+740 LLNLRIYPG
-750 AYEDMQTHR
+750 GYEDMRPYR

-786 SNANNFNVGDR
+786 ANANKFNVGDR
-797 IVSKDDGF
+797 IVSKDNGF

-815 TLITLHAGLGY
+815 TLTTLHAGLGY

-831 GSENVDMEYQRES
+831 ASDTINMELKYEWN
-844 LMPQGTPV
+844 MPQGTPV

-963 GITSADIASSGI
+963 GITAADIASSGI
-975 AIVDGQITV
+975 AVVDGQITV

-991 IIVCNASGAVVS
+991 VIVCNASGAVVS
-1003 TGETTVAGLPSG
+1003 TGETTVTGLPSG

>member
-1 MRKQLLLM
+1 M

-39 YVGLVDDQGSAVQSF
+39 YVGLTEGSLDNCGQKDLP
-54 NENTYLGA
+54 ENTYLGA

-70 LAKVSQKSVSDTK
+70 LAKVQKKSLSVAL
-83 TIYYFALRVKGSD
+83 TINYFPLRVKGD
-96 TDNGKAISFR
+96 TNDEGKAISFR
-106 LSVPGANTS
+106 LLYPGGQLS
-115 YIYNDLQPAADAVTY
+115 YVYDLQPAADAVTY

-142 FPLKFIQPLYYAFT
+142 FPLKFIQPLYYGFT

-163 VGEQLNLLDYITFEP
+163 VGEQINLLDYITFEP

-184 ELNWNMYDESWREN
+184 ELNWNMYEESEN
-198 VNIEGNKLTAI
+198 VIIEGNKLTAI

-216 AVGIFPKLWDM
+216 SVGVFPKLWDM
-227 KNTGDHTSIN
+227 KNTGQYSDIN
-237 VRVIQPATSIE
+237 IRVIQPATSIE

-270 LRSGYTTSPADC
+270 LRSGYTTAPADC

-332 IKPVEYINPVGTV
+332 FKPVEYIEMVGSV
-345 KVIKMYVGENLL
+345 KTIKMFVGENLL
-357 DILPSGYKVMPED
+357 NILPAGYKVMPED
-370 AADRSVRYEVNQS
+370 ATDRSVKYEVNQS
-383 YSDQGVYE
+383 FSDQGVYE

-400 DIFGNLYFNEGDE
+400 DIFGDLYFNDGDE
-413 MIALKSGRVRVT
+413 MIALKPGRVRVT
-425 IRSVQN
+425 INSTQN
-431 PQASCEYEVIV
+431 SRAYCEYEVIV
-442 KDGPTSITFKQ
+442 KRGPTNITFKQ
-453 EEMTFLLPIKDT
+453 EEMTFLMPRKDT
-465 DKSDISEDIRNN
+465 DKWDISEDIRNN
-477 IIMTPSWPKYDE
+477 IIMTPSWPKYEEYEEYDIA
-489 NESYDKRST
+489 ESDLDIRSYT
-498 LLYIQFVKDVTSDTE
+498 KAVNLYYNFEKDS
-513 VITLDYDFTEDKLSA
+513 LSA
-528 SIVNAGRGSVGV
+528 SIDSIGQGRINVS
-540 IYLSERTVAS
+540 YSSERTIAT
-550 EEGLKNEEVEIMKK
+550 EEGLQNDEYRISNH
-564 FSVVVMESLK
+564 FNITILESLK
-574 GFNVDNYV
+574 GFKVDGYV

-596 DPVGAEVDPSR
+596 DPVDAEVDPSR
-607 VEVTIT
+607 VEVTIEDA
-613 PNSYLPEEW
+613 SVPEMW
-622 KSMVEIVPTDES
+622 KSIVEIVPTDETM
-634 KLNYTIIPHSV
+634 LNYTIKPHSV

-655 GVEVATSNVLIG
+655 GVEVATSHVGIG

-680 FYAGGVR
+680 FYAGSVR

-722 SLGTGTCY
+722 RLEPGTCY

-740 LLDLRIMYTG
+740 LLNLRIYPG
-750 AYEDMQTHR
+750 GYEDMRPYR

-773 YDHDINSVFSTED
+773 YDHDINSVFFTED
-786 SNANNFNVGDR
+786 ANANKFNVGDR
-797 IVSKDDGF
+797 IVSKDNGF

-815 TLITLHAGLGY
+815 TLTTLHAGLGY

-831 GSENVDMEYQRES
+831 ASDTINMELKYEWN
-844 LMPQGTPV
+844 MPQGTPV

-1003 TGETTVAGLPSG
+1003 TGETTVTGLPSG

>member
-1 MRKQLLLM
+1 M

-39 YVGLVDDQGSAVQSF
+39 YVGLTEGSLDNCGQKELP
-54 NENTYLGA
+54 ENTYLGA

-70 LAKVSQKSVSDTK
+70 LAKVQKKSLSVAL
-83 TIYYFALRVKGSD
+83 TINYFPLRVKGD
-96 TDNGKAISFR
+96 TNDEGKAISFR
-106 LSVPGANTS
+106 LLYPGGQLS
-115 YIYNDLQPAADAVTY
+115 YVYDLQPAADAVTY

-142 FPLKFIQPLYYAFT
+142 FPLKFIQPLYYGFT

-163 VGEQLNLLDYITFEP
+163 VGEQINLLDYITFEP

-184 ELNWNMYDESWREN
+184 ELNWNMYEESEN
-198 VNIEGNKLTAI
+198 VIIEGNKLTAI

-216 AVGIFPKLWDM
+216 SVGVFPKLWDM
-227 KNTGDHTSIN
+227 KNTGQYSDIN
-237 VRVIQPATSIE
+237 IRVIQPATSIE

-270 LRSGYTTSPADC
+270 LRSGYTTAPADC

-291 DETALL
+291 DETAIR
-297 PMIGSDIGKF
+297 PMTSESDLGKF
-307 NPVKA
+307 EPVKT

-332 IKPVEYINPVGTV
+332 IKPVESIIPVGSV
-345 KVIKMYVGENLL
+345 KTIKMFVGENLL
-357 DILPSGYKVMPED
+357 NILPAGYKVMPED
-370 AADRSVRYEVNQS
+370 ATDRSVKYEVNQS
-383 YSDQGVYE
+383 FSDQGVYE

-400 DIFGNLYFNEGDE
+400 DIFGDIHFNEGAE
-413 MIALKSGRVRVT
+413 MVALKPGRVRVT
-425 IRSVQN
+425 INSTQN
-431 PQASCEYEVIV
+431 SRAYCEYEVIV
-442 KDGPTSITFKQ
+442 KRGPTNITFKQ
-453 EEMTFLLPIKDT
+453 EEMTFLMPRKDT
-465 DKSDISEDIRNN
+465 DKWDISEDIRNN
-477 IIMTPSWPKYDE
+477 IIMTPSWPKYEEYEEYDIAQSDLDIR
-489 NESYDKRST
+489 SYTKAVN
-498 LLYIQFVKDVTSDTE
+498 LYYNFEKDS
-513 VITLDYDFTEDKLSA
+513 LSA
-528 SIVNAGRGSVGV
+528 SIDSIGQGRINVS
-540 IYLSERTVAS
+540 YSSERTIAT
-550 EEGLKNEEVEIMKK
+550 EEGLQNDEYRISNH
-564 FSVVVMESLK
+564 FNITILESLK
-574 GFNVDNYV
+574 GFKVDGYV
-582 EMVSTETRDFVLTP
+582 DMVSTETRDFVLTP
-596 DPVGAEVDPSR
+596 DPVDAEVDPSR
-607 VEVTIT
+607 VEVTIVDA
-613 PNSYLPEEW
+613 SVPEMW
-622 KSMVEIVPTDES
+622 KSIVEIVPTDETM
-634 KLNYTIIPHSV
+634 LNYTIKPHSV

-655 GVEVATSNVLIG
+655 GEEVATSYVSIG

-680 FYAGGVR
+680 FYAGGVS
-687 WNSPEYELG
+687 WNSPEYALG
-696 NVVEEIRSEDALLH
+696 NVVEEIRSEDALLY

-715 GYFGDLN
+715 GYFGEINRLE
-722 SLGTGTCY
+722 SGTCY

-797 IVSKDDGF
+797 IVSKDNGF

-815 TLITLHAGLGY
+815 TLTTLHAGLGY

-831 GSENVDMEYQRES
+831 ASDTINMELKYEWN
-844 LMPQGTPV
+844 MPQGTPV

-942 FAKMAGSLRA
+942 FTKMAGSLRA

-963 GITSADIASSGI
+963 GITAADIASSGI
-975 AIVDGQITV
+975 AVVDGQITV

-991 IIVCNASGAVVS
+991 VIVCNASGAVVS
-1003 TGETTVAGLPSG
+1003 TGETTVTCLPSG

>member
-1 MRKQLLLM
+1 M

-14 YAVGMAAQQPDWGYN
+14 YAVGMAAQKPDWGYN

-39 YVGLVDDQGSAVQSF
+39 YVGLTEGSLDNCGQKELP
-54 NENTYLGA
+54 ENTYLGA

-70 LAKVSQKSVSDTK
+70 LAKVQKKSLSVAL
-83 TIYYFALRVKGSD
+83 TINYFPLRVKGD
-96 TDNGKAISFR
+96 TNDEGKAISFR
-106 LSVPGANTS
+106 LLYPGGQLS
-115 YIYNDLQPAADAVTY
+115 YVYDLQPAADAVTY

-142 FPLKFIQPLYYAFT
+142 FPLKFIQPLYYGFT

-163 VGEQLNLLDYITFEP
+163 VGEQINLLDYITFEP

-184 ELNWNMYDESWREN
+184 ELNWNMYEESEN
-198 VNIEGNKLTAI
+198 VIIEGNKLTAI

-216 AVGIFPKLWDM
+216 SVGVFPKLWDM
-227 KNTGDHTSIN
+227 KNTGQYSDIN
-237 VRVIQPATSIE
+237 IRVIQPATSIE

-270 LRSGYTTSPADC
+270 LRSGYTTAPADC

-291 DETALL
+291 DETAIR
-297 PMIGSDIGKF
+297 PMTSESDLGKF
-307 NPVKA
+307 EPVKT

-332 IKPVEYINPVGTV
+332 IKPVESIIPVGSV
-345 KVIKMYVGENLL
+345 KTIKMFVGENLL
-357 DILPSGYKVMPED
+357 NILPAGYKVMPED
-370 AADRSVRYEVNQS
+370 ASDRSVHYEVNQS
-383 YSDQGVYE
+383 FSDQGVYE

-400 DIFGNLYFNEGDE
+400 DIFGNLYFNEGDK
-413 MIALKSGRVRVT
+413 MIALKPGRVRVV
-425 IRSVQN
+425 IRSIQN
-431 PQASCEYEVIV
+431 PQMACEYEVIV
-442 KDGPTSITFKQ
+442 KDGPTNITFKQ
-453 EEMTFLLPIKDT
+453 DEMTFLMPRKDT
-465 DKSDISEDIRNN
+465 DKWDISEDIRNN

-489 NESYDKRST
+489 YEEYDIAESDLDIRSHT
-498 LLYIQFVKDVTSDTE
+498 KAVKLYYNFE
-513 VITLDYDFTEDKLSA
+513 EDSLSA
-528 SIVNAGRGSVGV
+528 SIDSIGQGWIDVS
-540 IYLSERTVAS
+540 YSSEHTIAT
-550 EEGLKNEEVEIMKK
+550 ETGLQNDEYRISNH
-564 FSVVVMESLK
+564 FNITILESLK
-574 GFNVDNYV
+574 GFKVDGYV

-596 DPVGAEVDPSR
+596 DPVDAEVDPSR

-613 PNSYLPEEW
+613 PYTDVPEEW
-622 KSMVEIVPTDES
+622 KSIVEIVPTDETM
-634 KLNYTIIPHSV
+634 LNYTIKPHSV

-655 GVEVATSNVLIG
+655 GVEVATSHVGIG

-680 FYAGGVR
+680 LYSGGVS

-696 NVVEEIRSEDALLH
+696 DVVEEIRSEDALLH

-722 SLGTGTCY
+722 RLEPGECY

-740 LLDLRIMYTG
+740 LLNLRIYPG
-750 AYEDMQTHR
+750 GYEDMRPYR

-786 SNANNFNVGDR
+786 ASANKFNVGDR
-797 IVSKDDGF
+797 IVSKDNGF

-815 TLITLHAGLGY
+815 TLTTLHAGLGY

-831 GSENVDMEYQRES
+831 ASDTINMELKYEWN
-844 LMPQGTPV
+844 MPQGTPV

-963 GITSADIASSGI
+963 GITAADIASSGI
-975 AIVDGQITV
+975 AVVDGQITV

-991 IIVCNASGAVVS
+991 VIVCNASGAVVS
-1003 TGETTVAGLPSG
+1003 TGETTVTGLPSG

>member
-1 MRKQLLLM
+1 
-9 LSLLL
+9 
-14 YAVGMAAQQPDWGYN
+14 MAAQQPDWGYN

-39 YVGLVDDQGSAVQSF
+39 YVGLTEGSLDNCGQKELP
-54 NENTYLGA
+54 ENTYLGA

-70 LAKVSQKSVSDTK
+70 LAKVQKKSLSVAL
-83 TIYYFALRVKGSD
+83 TINYFPLRVKGD
-96 TDNGKAISFR
+96 TNDEGKAISFR
-106 LSVPGANTS
+106 LLYPGGQLS
-115 YIYNDLQPAADAVTY
+115 YVYDLQPAADAVTY

-142 FPLKFIQPLYYAFT
+142 FPLKFIQPLYYGFT

-163 VGEQLNLLDYITFEP
+163 VGEQINLLDYITFEP

-184 ELNWNMYDESWREN
+184 ELNWNMYEESEN
-198 VNIEGNKLTAI
+198 VIIEGNKLTAI

-216 AVGIFPKLWDM
+216 SVGVFPKLWDM
-227 KNTGDHTSIN
+227 KNTGQYSDIN
-237 VRVIQPATSIE
+237 IRVIQPATSIE
-248 LRDEYKN
+248 LLDEYKN
-255 GITVNLGDTAALNTV
+255 GITVNLGDTSVLNTV
-270 LRSGYTTSPADC
+270 LHKCFTILPEDC
-282 NEELTWKSS
+282 NEKMWWKSN
-291 DETALL
+291 DETAIR
-297 PMIGSDIGKF
+297 PMEGNDIGKF
-307 NPVKA
+307 EPVKT
-312 GTYTMTLSGENASVD
+312 GTYTMTLGGEKASVD

-332 IKPVEYINPVGTV
+332 IKPVEYINPVGSV
-345 KVIKMYVGENLL
+345 KTIKMFVGENLL
-357 DILPSGYKVMPED
+357 NILPAGYKVMPED
-370 AADRSVRYEVNQS
+370 ATDRSVHYEVNQS
-383 YSDQGVYE
+383 DSDQGVYE

-400 DIFGNLYFNEGDE
+400 DIFGDLYFNEGDE
-413 MIALKSGRVRVT
+413 MIALKPGRVRVT
-425 IRSVQN
+425 INSTQN
-431 PQASCEYEVIV
+431 SRAYCEYEVIV
-442 KDGPTSITFKQ
+442 KRGPTNITFKQ
-453 EEMTFLLPIKDT
+453 EEMTFLMPRKDT
-465 DKSDISEDIRNN
+465 DKWDISVDIRNN
-477 IIMTPSWPKYDE
+477 IIMTPSWPKYEEYEEYDIA
-489 NESYDKRST
+489 ESDLDIRSYT
-498 LLYIQFVKDVTSDTE
+498 KAVHLY
-513 VITLDYDFTEDKLSA
+513 YDFKNDILSA
-528 SIVNAGRGSVGV
+528 TIDSIGQGRINVS
-540 IYLSERTVAS
+540 YSSERTIAT
-550 EEGLKNEEVEIMKK
+550 ETGLHNDEYNISNH
-564 FSVVVMESLK
+564 FNITILESLK
-574 GFNVDNYV
+574 GFNVDGYV

-596 DPVGAEVDPSR
+596 DPVDAEVDPSR

-613 PNSYLPEEW
+613 PDSYVSEEW
-622 KSMVEIVPTDES
+622 KSIVEIVPTDETM
-634 KLNYTIIPHSV
+634 LNYTIKPHSV

-655 GVEVATSNVLIG
+655 GVEVATSYVGIG

-680 FYAGGVR
+680 LYSGGVS

-696 NVVEEIRSEDALLH
+696 DVVEEIRSEDALLH

-722 SLGTGTCY
+722 RLEPGTCY

-740 LLDLRIMYTG
+740 LLNLRIYPG
-750 AYEDMQTHR
+750 GYEDMRPYR

-786 SNANNFNVGDR
+786 TYANKFNVGDR
-797 IVSKDDGF
+797 IVSKDNGF

-815 TLITLHAGLGY
+815 TLTTLHAGLGY

-831 GSENVDMEYQRES
+831 ASDTINMELKYEWN
-844 LMPQGTPV
+844 MPQGTPV

-876 VADLGNDYSAER
+876 VADLGNEYSAER

-963 GITSADIASSGI
+963 GITAADIASSGI

-1003 TGETTVAGLPSG
+1003 TGETTVTGLPSG

>member
-1 MRKQLLLM
+1 M

-39 YVGLVDDQGSAVQSF
+39 YVGLVDDKGSAVQSF
-54 NENTYLGA
+54 NANTYLGA

-70 LAKVSQKSVSDTK
+70 IAEVSQKSVSDTK

-106 LSVPGANTS
+106 LSIPGTNMS
-115 YIYNDLQPAADAVTY
+115 YIYNDLKPAANAVTY

-142 FPLKFIQPLYYAFT
+142 FPLKFIQPLYYGFT

-163 VGEQLNLLDYITFEP
+163 VGEQINLLDYITFEP

-184 ELNWNMYDESWREN
+184 ELNWNMYEESEN
-198 VNIEGNKLTAI
+198 VIIEGNKLTAI

-216 AVGIFPKLWDM
+216 SVGVFPKLWDM
-227 KNTGDHTSIN
+227 KNTGQYSDIN
-237 VRVIQPATSIE
+237 IRVIQPATSIE

-270 LRSGYTTSPADC
+270 LRSGYTTAPADC

-291 DETALL
+291 DETAIL

-307 NPVKA
+307 NPVKT

-332 IKPVEYINPVGTV
+332 IKPVEYITPVGRV
-345 KVIKMYVGENLL
+345 KEIKMYIGDNLL
-357 DILPSGYKVMPED
+357 SILPSGYKVMPED
-370 AADRSVRYEVNQS
+370 ATDRSVRYEVLPSYNQ
-383 YSDQGVYE
+383 DQEFKYNEILE
-391 DGDGAYKYT
+391 DNGSEG
-400 DIFGNLYFNEGDE
+400 IFARKPGRAR
-413 MIALKSGRVRVT
+413 IAIISN
-425 IRSVQN
+425 QN
-431 PQASCEYEVIV
+431 PQASCTYEVIV
-442 KDGPTSITFKQ
+442 KDGPTNITFKQ
-453 EEMTFLLPIKDT
+453 DEMTFLMPIKDT
-465 DKSDISEDIRNN
+465 DKWDISEDIRNN
-477 IIMTPSWPKYDE
+477 IIMTPSWPKYE
-489 NESYDKRST
+489 EYEKYDIAQSNLDISSLTDAVK
-498 LLYIQFVKDVTSDTE
+498 LY
-513 VITLDYDFTEDKLSA
+513 YDFKKDSLSA
-528 SIVNAGRGSVGV
+528 SVVKVGEGW
-540 IYLSERTVAS
+540 IDISYSSERTIAT
-550 EEGLKNEEVEIMKK
+550 EEGLRNDEYEISNH
-564 FSVVVMESLK
+564 FHVTILESLK
-574 GFNVDNYV
+574 GFKVDEYV

-613 PNSYLPEEW
+613 PDSYVSEEW
-622 KSMVEIVPTDES
+622 KSIVEIVPTDEN
-634 KLNYTIIPHSV
+634 KLNYTIRPHSV
-645 GRATISVKLD
+645 GRAIISVKLD
-655 GVEVATSNVLIG
+655 GVEVASSNVLIG
-667 QRYMQKAGWKWTS
+667 QRYMQKAGWKWAS
-680 FYAGGVR
+680 LYGGDVS

-715 GYFGDLN
+715 GYFGDINRLE
-722 SLGTGTCY
+722 SGTCY

-750 AYEDMQTHR
+750 AYEDMRTHR

-786 SNANNFNVGDR
+786 ANANKFNVGDR
-797 IVSKDDGF
+797 IVSEDNGF

-815 TLITLHAGLGY
+815 TLTTLHAGLGY

-942 FAKMAGSLRA
+942 FANMAGSLRA

-963 GITSADIASSGI
+963 GITAADIASSGI
-975 AIVDGQITV
+975 AVVDGQITV

-991 IIVCNASGAVVS
+991 VIVCNASGAVVS

>member
-1 MRKQLLLM
+1 M

-39 YVGLVDDQGSAVQSF
+39 YVGLTEGSLDNCGQKELP
-54 NENTYLGA
+54 ENTYLGA

-70 LAKVSQKSVSDTK
+70 LAKVQKKSLSVAL
-83 TIYYFALRVKGSD
+83 TINYFPLRVKGD
-96 TDNGKAISFR
+96 TNDEGKAISFR
-106 LSVPGANTS
+106 LLYPGGQLS
-115 YIYNDLQPAADAVTY
+115 YVYDLQPAADAVTY
-130 TNKKTTGTLSDL
+130 TNKKTTGTLSAL
-142 FPLKFIQPLYYAFT
+142 FPLKFIQPLYYSFT

-163 VGEQLNLLDYITFEP
+163 VGEQINLLDYITFEP

-184 ELNWNMYDESWREN
+184 ELNWNMYEESEN

-216 AVGIFPKLWDM
+216 SVGVFPKLWDM
-227 KNTGDHTSIN
+227 KNTGQYSDIN
-237 VRVIQPATSIE
+237 IRVIQPATSIE

-255 GITVNLGDTAALNTV
+255 GITVNLGDTATLNTV
-270 LRSGYTTSPADC
+270 LRSGYTTAPADC

-291 DETALL
+291 DETAIR
-297 PMIGSDIGKF
+297 PMEGNDIGKF
-307 NPVKA
+307 NPVKT

-332 IKPVEYINPVGTV
+332 IKPVEYINPVGRV
-345 KVIKMYVGENLL
+345 KEIKMYIGDNLL
-357 DILPSGYKVMPED
+357 SILPSGYKVMPED
-370 AADRSVRYEVNQS
+370 ATDRSVRYEVLPSYNQ
-383 YSDQGVYE
+383 DQEFKYNEILE
-391 DGDGAYKYT
+391 DKGSEG
-400 DIFGNLYFNEGDE
+400 IFARKPGRAR
-413 MIALKSGRVRVT
+413 IAIISN
-425 IRSVQN
+425 QN
-431 PQASCEYEVIV
+431 PQATCTYEVIV
-442 KDGPTSITFKQ
+442 KDGPTNITFKQ
-453 EEMTFLLPIKDT
+453 EEMTFLMPIKDT
-465 DKSDISEDIRNN
+465 DKWDISEDIRNN
-477 IIMTPSWPKYDE
+477 IIMTPSWPKYE
-489 NESYDKRST
+489 EYESYDIAQSNLDISSLT
-498 LLYIQFVKDVTSDTE
+498 DAVKLS
-513 VITLDYDFTEDKLSA
+513 YDFKKDSLSA
-528 SIVNAGRGSVGV
+528 SVVKVGEGW
-540 IYLSERTVAS
+540 IDISYSSERTIAT
-550 EEGLKNEEVEIMKK
+550 EEGLQNDEYYISNHFHVTI
-564 FSVVVMESLK
+564 MESLK
-574 GFNVDNYV
+574 GFKVDGYV

-613 PNSYLPEEW
+613 PDSYVSEEW
-622 KSMVEIVPTDES
+622 KSIVEIVPTDETM
-634 KLNYTIIPHSV
+634 LNYTIKPHSV
-645 GRATISVKLD
+645 GRAIISVKLD
-655 GVEVATSNVLIG
+655 GVEVASSNVLIG

-680 FYAGGVR
+680 FYAGRVG

-696 NVVEEIRSEDALLH
+696 NVVEAIRSEDALLY

-715 GYFGDLN
+715 GYFGDIY
-722 SLGTGTCY
+722 SLETGECY

-750 AYEDMQTHR
+750 GYEDMRTHR

-786 SNANNFNVGDR
+786 AYANKFNVGDR
-797 IVSKDDGF
+797 IVSKDNGF

-815 TLITLHAGLGY
+815 TLTTLHAGLGY

-876 VADLGNDYSAER
+876 IADLGNDYSAER

-963 GITSADIASSGI
+963 GITTADIASSGI

-991 IIVCNASGAVVS
+991 VIVCNASGAVVS

>member
-1 MRKQLLLM
+1 M

-54 NENTYLGA
+54 NDNTYLGA

-70 LAKVSQKSVSDTK
+70 LAKVSRYSVSDTQ
-83 TIYYFALRVKGSD
+83 TIYYFALRVKGTN
-96 TDNGKAISFR
+96 TDNGKAISYR
-106 LSVPGANTS
+106 LSVGGNHS
-115 YIYNDLQPAADAVTY
+115 FVFNDLKPAANAVTY
-130 TNKKTTGTLSDL
+130 TNNGTTGKLSAL
-142 FPLKFIQPLYYAFT
+142 YQLTFIRPGYYSIVQP
-156 QETVSVK
+156 EVRVK
-163 VGEQLNLLDYITFEP
+163 VGAEFNLLDHITFEP

-184 ELNWNMYDESWREN
+184 EMNWTMGQGEKEN
-198 VNIEGNKLTAI
+198 EYASIKGNTFKAL

-216 AVGIFPKLWDM
+216 SVSVSPNLWGM
-227 KNTGDHTSIN
+227 KPTGQYTEVS
-237 VRVIQPATSIE
+237 VRVIQSATSIE

-270 LRSGYTTSPADC
+270 LRSGYTTAPADC

-291 DETALL
+291 DETAIL

-307 NPVKA
+307 NPVKT

-332 IKPVEYINPVGTV
+332 IKPVEYIEMVGSV
-345 KVIKMYVGENLL
+345 KTIKMFVGENLL
-357 DILPSGYKVMPED
+357 NILPSGYKVMPED
-370 AADRSVRYEVNQS
+370 ATDRSVHYEVNQS
-383 YSDQGVYE
+383 FSDQGVYE
-391 DGDGAYKYT
+391 DGDGAYMYT
-400 DIFGNLYFNEGDE
+400 DIFGDLYFNEGDE
-413 MIALKSGRVRVT
+413 MIALKPGRVRVT
-425 IRSVQN
+425 INSTQN
-431 PQASCEYEVIV
+431 PRAYCEYEVIV
-442 KDGPTSITFKQ
+442 KRGPTNITFKQ
-453 EEMTFLLPIKDT
+453 EEMTFLMPRKDT
-465 DKSDISEDIRNN
+465 DKWDISEDIRNN
-477 IIMTPSWPKYDE
+477 IIMTPSWPKYEEYEEYDIAQSDLDIR
-489 NESYDKRST
+489 SYTKAVN
-498 LLYIQFVKDVTSDTE
+498 LYYNFEKDS
-513 VITLDYDFTEDKLSA
+513 LSA
-528 SIVNAGRGSVGV
+528 SIDSIGQGWIDVFYS
-540 IYLSERTVAS
+540 SERTIAT
-550 EEGLKNEEVEIMKK
+550 EAGLQNDEYRISNH
-564 FSVVVMESLK
+564 FNITILESLK
-574 GFNVDNYV
+574 GFKVDGYV
-582 EMVSTETRDFVLTP
+582 DMVSTETRDFVLTP
-596 DPVGAEVDPSR
+596 DPVDAEVDPSR

-613 PNSYLPEEW
+613 PDSYVSEEW
-622 KSMVEIVPTDES
+622 KSIVEIVPTDETM
-634 KLNYTIIPHSV
+634 LNYTIRPHSV

-655 GVEVATSNVLIG
+655 GVEVATSHVGIG
-667 QRYMQKAGWKWTS
+667 QRYMQKAGWKWAS
-680 FYAGGVR
+680 LYGGGVS

-722 SLGTGTCY
+722 SLDTGTCY

-750 AYEDMQTHR
+750 AYEDMRTYR

-773 YDHDINSVFSTED
+773 YDHDINSVFVKEE
-786 SNANNFNVGDR
+786 NRNVFNVGDR

-815 TLITLHAGLGY
+815 TLTTLRAGLGY

-831 GSENVDMEYQRES
+831 GSENVDMELEHEYY
-844 LMPQGTPV
+844 MPQGTPV
-852 MNAPQH
+852 MNAPQR
-858 KQSVWTYNS
+858 KQTIWTYNS

-916 DKGETISFKLHDA
+916 DKGETISFKLYDA

-963 GITSADIASSGI
+963 GITAADIASSGI
-975 AIVDGQITV
+975 AVVDGQITV

-991 IIVCNASGAVVS
+991 VIVCNASGAVVS
-1003 TGETTVAGLPSG
+1003 TGETTVTGLPSG

>member
-1 MRKQLLLM
+1 
-9 LSLLL
+9 
-14 YAVGMAAQQPDWGYN
+14 MAAQQPDWGYN

-39 YVGLVDDQGSAVQSF
+39 YAGLTEGSIDKCGLKSLPQG
-54 NENTYLGA
+54 TYLGA

-70 LAKVSQKSVSDTK
+70 LVQVQQKSLSDVE
-83 TIYYFALRVKGSD
+83 TIYYFPLRVKGGSND
-96 TDNGKAISFR
+96 EGKQITFR
-106 LSVPGANTS
+106 LSYPGGQLS
-115 YIYNDLQPAADAVTY
+115 YVYDLKPAADAVTY
-130 TNKKTTGTLSDL
+130 NNNGTTGKLSAL
-142 FPLKFIQPLYYAFT
+142 YALKFIQPYYYSIV
-156 QETVSVK
+156 QPEVSVK
-163 VGEQLNLLDYITFEP
+163 VGAEFNLTDLITFDPE
-178 ANANIP
+178 NANIP
-184 ELNWNMYDESWREN
+184 ELNWTMGQGEIEN
-198 VNIEGNKLTAI
+198 EYASIKGNTFKAL

-216 AVGIFPKLWDM
+216 SVSVSPNLWGM
-227 KNTGDHTSIN
+227 KPTGQYTKVS

-270 LRSGYTTSPADC
+270 LRSGYTTAPADC

-291 DETALL
+291 DETAIL

-307 NPVKA
+307 NPVKT

-332 IKPVEYINPVGTV
+332 IKPVEYITPVGRV
-345 KVIKMYVGENLL
+345 KEIKMYIGDNLL
-357 DILPSGYKVMPED
+357 SILPSGYKVMPED
-370 AADRSVRYEVNQS
+370 ATDRSVRYEVLPSYNQ
-383 YSDQGVYE
+383 DQEFKYNEILE
-391 DGDGAYKYT
+391 DNGSEG
-400 DIFGNLYFNEGDE
+400 IFARKPGRAR
-413 MIALKSGRVRVT
+413 IAIISN
-425 IRSVQN
+425 QN
-431 PQASCEYEVIV
+431 PQATCTYEVIV
-442 KDGPTSITFKQ
+442 KDGPTNITFKQ
-453 EEMTFLLPIKDT
+453 DEMTFLMPIKDT
-465 DKSDISEDIRNN
+465 DKWDISEDIRNN
-477 IIMTPSWPKYDE
+477 IIMTPSWPKYE
-489 NESYDKRST
+489 EYESYDIAQSNLDISSLTDAVK
-498 LLYIQFVKDVTSDTE
+498 LY
-513 VITLDYDFTEDKLSA
+513 YDFKKDSLSA
-528 SIVNAGRGSVGV
+528 SVVKVGEGW
-540 IYLSERTVAS
+540 IDISYSSERTIAT
-550 EEGLKNEEVEIMKK
+550 EEGLRNDEYEISNH
-564 FSVVVMESLK
+564 FHVTIMESLK
-574 GFNVDNYV
+574 GFKVDEYV

-613 PNSYLPEEW
+613 PDSYVPEEW
-622 KSMVEIVPTDES
+622 KSIVEIVPTDDTM
-634 KLNYTIIPHSV
+634 LNYTIRPHGV

-655 GVEVATSNVLIG
+655 GVEVASSNVLIG

-680 FYAGGVR
+680 FYAGGVS
-687 WNSPEYELG
+687 WNSPEIELG
-696 NVVEEIRSEDALLH
+696 NVVEEIRSEDALLY

-715 GYFGDLN
+715 GYFGDINRLE
-722 SLGTGTCY
+722 SGTCY

-750 AYEDMQTHR
+750 AYEDMRTHR

-786 SNANNFNVGDR
+786 TYANKFNVGDR
-797 IVSKDDGF
+797 IVSKDNGF

-815 TLITLHAGLGY
+815 TLTTLHAGLGY

-844 LMPQGTPV
+844 SMPQGTPV

-963 GITSADIASSGI
+963 GITAADIASSGI
-975 AIVDGQITV
+975 AVVDGQITV

-991 IIVCNASGAVVS
+991 VIVCNASGAVVS

>member
-1 MRKQLLLM
+1 
-9 LSLLL
+9 
-14 YAVGMAAQQPDWGYN
+14 MAAQQPDWGYN

-39 YVGLVDDQGSAVQSF
+39 YVGLTEGSLDNCGQKELP
-54 NENTYLGA
+54 ENTYLGA

-70 LAKVSQKSVSDTK
+70 LAKVQKKSLSVAL
-83 TIYYFALRVKGSD
+83 TINYFPLRVKGD
-96 TDNGKAISFR
+96 TNDEGKAISFR
-106 LSVPGANTS
+106 LLYPGGQLS
-115 YIYNDLQPAADAVTY
+115 YVYDLQPAADAVTY

-142 FPLKFIQPLYYAFT
+142 FPLKFIQPLYYGFT

-163 VGEQLNLLDYITFEP
+163 VGEQINLLDYITFEP

-184 ELNWNMYDESWREN
+184 ELNWNMYEESEN
-198 VNIEGNKLTAI
+198 VIIEGNKLTAI

-216 AVGIFPKLWDM
+216 SVGVFPKLWDM
-227 KNTGDHTSIN
+227 KNTGQYSDIN
-237 VRVIQPATSIE
+237 IRVIQPATSIE

-270 LRSGYTTSPADC
+270 LRSGYTTAPADC

-307 NPVKA
+307 NPVKT
-312 GTYTMTLSGENASVD
+312 GTYTMTLSGEKASVD

-332 IKPVEYINPVGTV
+332 IKPVEYIEMVGSV
-345 KVIKMYVGENLL
+345 KTIKMFVGENLL
-357 DILPSGYKVMPED
+357 NILPSGYKVMPED
-370 AADRSVRYEVNQS
+370 ATDRSVHYEVNQS
-383 YSDQGVYE
+383 FSDQGVYE

-400 DIFGNLYFNEGDE
+400 DIFGDLYFNEGDE
-413 MIALKSGRVRVT
+413 MIALKPGRVRVT
-425 IRSVQN
+425 INSTQN
-431 PQASCEYEVIV
+431 SRAYCEYEVIV
-442 KDGPTSITFKQ
+442 KRGPTNITFKQ
-453 EEMTFLLPIKDT
+453 EEMTFLMPRKDT
-465 DKSDISEDIRNN
+465 DKWDISEDIRNN
-477 IIMTPSWPKYDE
+477 IIMTPSWPKYEEYEEYDIA
-489 NESYDKRST
+489 ESDLDILSYTKAVN
-498 LLYIQFVKDVTSDTE
+498 LYYNFEKDS
-513 VITLDYDFTEDKLSA
+513 LSA
-528 SIVNAGRGSVGV
+528 SIDSIGGGWINVS
-540 IYLSERTVAS
+540 YSSERTIAT
-550 EEGLKNEEVEIMKK
+550 EEGLQNDEYRISNH
-564 FSVVVMESLK
+564 FNITILESLK
-574 GFNVDNYV
+574 GFKVDEYV

-596 DPVGAEVDPSR
+596 DPVDAEVDPSR

-613 PNSYLPEEW
+613 PDSYVSEEW
-622 KSMVEIVPTDES
+622 KSMVEIVPTDETM
-634 KLNYTIIPHSV
+634 LNYTIRPHSV

-655 GVEVATSNVLIG
+655 GVEVATSYVSIG

-680 FYAGGVR
+680 LYSGGVS

-722 SLGTGTCY
+722 RLEPGTCY

-740 LLDLRIMYTG
+740 LLNLRIYPG
-750 AYEDMQTHR
+750 GYEDMRPYR

-786 SNANNFNVGDR
+786 ANANKFNVGDR
-797 IVSKDDGF
+797 IVSKDNGF

-815 TLITLHAGLGY
+815 TLTTLHAGLGY

-831 GSENVDMEYQRES
+831 ASDTINMELKYEWN
-844 LMPQGTPV
+844 MPQGTPV

-876 VADLGNDYSAER
+876 VADLGNEYSAER

-963 GITSADIASSGI
+963 GITAADIASSGI
-975 AIVDGQITV
+975 AVVDGQITV

-991 IIVCNASGAVVS
+991 VIVCNASGAVVS
-1003 TGETTVAGLPSG
+1003 TGETTVTGLPSG

>member
-1 MRKQLLLM
+1 M

-39 YVGLVDDQGSAVQSF
+39 YVGLTEGSLDNCGQKELP
-54 NENTYLGA
+54 ENTYLGA

-70 LAKVSQKSVSDTK
+70 LAKVQKKSLSVAL
-83 TIYYFALRVKGSD
+83 TINYFPLRVKGD
-96 TDNGKAISFR
+96 TNDEGKAISFR
-106 LSVPGANTS
+106 LLYSGGQLS
-115 YIYNDLQPAADAVTY
+115 YVYDLQPAADAVTY

-142 FPLKFIQPLYYAFT
+142 FPLKFIQPLYYGFT

-163 VGEQLNLLDYITFEP
+163 VGEQINLLDYITFEP

-184 ELNWNMYDESWREN
+184 ELNWNMYEESEN
-198 VNIEGNKLTAI
+198 VIIEGNKLTAI

-216 AVGIFPKLWDM
+216 SVGVFPKLWDM
-227 KNTGDHTSIN
+227 KNTGQYSDIN
-237 VRVIQPATSIE
+237 IRVIQPATSIE

-270 LRSGYTTSPADC
+270 LRSGYTTAPADC

-332 IKPVEYINPVGTV
+332 IKPVEYIEMVGSV
-345 KVIKMYVGENLL
+345 KTIKMFVGENLL

-370 AADRSVRYEVNQS
+370 AADRSVKYEVNQS

-413 MIALKSGRVRVT
+413 MIALKPGRVRVT

-477 IIMTPSWPKYDE
+477 IIMTPSWPKFDE
-489 NESYDKRST
+489 NESYDKLST
-498 LLYIQFVKDVTSDTE
+498 YLVIELSGYGDTKP
-513 VITLDYDFTEDKLSA
+513 ITLSYDFMEDKLFA
-528 SIVNAGRGSVGV
+528 SIVNAGRGTVNVLYS
-540 IYLSERTVAS
+540 SERTVAS
-550 EEGLKNEEVEIMKK
+550 EEGLKNEEVEIIKA
-564 FSVVVMESLK
+564 FNVVVMESLK
-574 GFNVDNYV
+574 GFNVDGYV

-596 DPVGAEVDPSR
+596 DPVDAEVDPSR

-613 PNSYLPEEW
+613 PDSYVSEEW
-622 KSMVEIVPTDES
+622 KSIVEIVPTDEN
-634 KLNYTIIPHSV
+634 KLNYTIRPHSV
-645 GRATISVKLD
+645 GRAIISVKLD

-680 FYAGGVR
+680 FYGGGVS
-687 WNSPEYELG
+687 WNSPEIELG

-715 GYFGDLN
+715 GYFGDINRLE
-722 SLGTGTCY
+722 TGTCY

-773 YDHDINSVFSTED
+773 YDHDINSVFVKEE
-786 SNANNFNVGDR
+786 NINVFNVGDR

-815 TLITLHAGLGY
+815 TLTTLHAGLGY

-963 GITSADIASSGI
+963 GITAADIASSGI
-975 AIVDGQITV
+975 AVVDGQITV

-991 IIVCNASGAVVS
+991 VIVCNASGAVVS
-1003 TGETTVAGLPSG
+1003 TGETTVTGLPSG

>member
-1 MRKQLLLM
+1 M

-39 YVGLVDDQGSAVQSF
+39 YVGLTEGSLDNCGQKELP
-54 NENTYLGA
+54 ENTYLGA

-70 LAKVSQKSVSDTK
+70 LAKVQKKSLSVAL
-83 TIYYFALRVKGSD
+83 TINYFPLRVKGD
-96 TDNGKAISFR
+96 TNDEGKAISFR
-106 LSVPGANTS
+106 LLYPGGQLS
-115 YIYNDLQPAADAVTY
+115 YVYDLQPAADAVTY

-142 FPLKFIQPLYYAFT
+142 FPLKFIQPLYYGFT

-163 VGEQLNLLDYITFEP
+163 VGEQINLLDYITFEP

-184 ELNWNMYDESWREN
+184 ELNWNMYEESEN
-198 VNIEGNKLTAI
+198 VIIEGNKLTAI

-216 AVGIFPKLWDM
+216 SVGVFPKLWDM
-227 KNTGDHTSIN
+227 KNTGQYSDIN
-237 VRVIQPATSIE
+237 IRVIQPATSIE

-270 LRSGYTTSPADC
+270 LRSGYTTAPADC

-291 DETALL
+291 DETAIR
-297 PMIGSDIGKF
+297 PMTSESDLGKF
-307 NPVKA
+307 EPVKT

-332 IKPVEYINPVGTV
+332 IKPVEYIKMVGSV
-345 KVIKMYVGENLL
+345 KTIKMFVGENLL
-357 DILPSGYKVMPED
+357 NILPSGYKVMPED
-370 AADRSVRYEVNQS
+370 ATDRSVKYEVNQS
-383 YSDQGVYE
+383 FSDQGVYE
-391 DGDGAYKYT
+391 DGDGAYMYT
-400 DIFGNLYFNEGDE
+400 DIFGDEYFNEGDE
-413 MIALKSGRVRVT
+413 MIALKPGRVRVT
-425 IRSVQN
+425 INSTQN
-431 PQASCEYEVIV
+431 SRAYCEYEVIV
-442 KDGPTSITFKQ
+442 KRGPTNITFKQ
-453 EEMTFLLPIKDT
+453 EEMTFLMPRKDT
-465 DKSDISEDIRNN
+465 DKWDISEDIRNN
-477 IIMTPSWPKYDE
+477 IIMTPSWPKYEEYEEYDIA
-489 NESYDKRST
+489 ESDLDILSFTKAVN
-498 LLYIQFVKDVTSDTE
+498 LYYNFEKDS
-513 VITLDYDFTEDKLSA
+513 LSA
-528 SIVNAGRGSVGV
+528 SIDSIGGGRINVS
-540 IYLSERTVAS
+540 YSSERTIAT
-550 EEGLKNEEVEIMKK
+550 EEGLQNDEYRISNH
-564 FSVVVMESLK
+564 FNITILESLK
-574 GFNVDNYV
+574 GFKVDEYV

-596 DPVGAEVDPSR
+596 DPVDAEVDPSR
-607 VEVTIT
+607 VEVTIVDA
-613 PNSYLPEEW
+613 SVPEMW
-622 KSMVEIVPTDES
+622 KSIVEIVPTDETM
-634 KLNYTIIPHSV
+634 LNYTIKPHSV

-655 GVEVATSNVLIG
+655 GVEVATSYVGIG

-680 FYAGGVR
+680 LYSGGVS

-696 NVVEEIRSEDALLH
+696 DVVEEIRSEDALLH

-722 SLGTGTCY
+722 RLEPGECY

-740 LLDLRIMYTG
+740 LLNLRIYPG
-750 AYEDMQTHR
+750 GYEDMRPYR

-786 SNANNFNVGDR
+786 ANANKFNVGDR
-797 IVSKDDGF
+797 IVSKDNGF

-815 TLITLHAGLGY
+815 TLTTLHAGLGY

-831 GSENVDMEYQRES
+831 ASDTINMELKYEWN
-844 LMPQGTPV
+844 MPQGTPV

-876 VADLGNDYSAER
+876 VADLGNNYSAER

-963 GITSADIASSGI
+963 GITAADIASSGI

-991 IIVCNASGAVVS
+991 VIVCNASGAVVS
-1003 TGETTVAGLPSG
+1003 TGETTVTGLPSG

>member
-1 MRKQLLLM
+1 
-9 LSLLL
+9 
-14 YAVGMAAQQPDWGYN
+14 MAAQQPDWGYN

-54 NENTYLGA
+54 NDNTYLGA

-70 LAKVSQKSVSDTK
+70 LAKVSRYSVSDTQ
-83 TIYYFALRVKGSD
+83 TIYYFALRVKGTN
-96 TDNGKAISFR
+96 TDNGKAISYR
-106 LSVPGANTS
+106 LSVGGNQS
-115 YIYNDLQPAADAVTY
+115 LVFNDLKPAANAVTY
-130 TNKKTTGTLSDL
+130 TNNGTTGKLSAL
-142 FPLKFIQPLYYAFT
+142 YQLTFIRPGYYSIVQP
-156 QETVSVK
+156 EVSVK
-163 VGEQLNLLDYITFEP
+163 VGAEFNLLDHITFEP

-184 ELNWNMYDESWREN
+184 ELNWTMGQGEKEN
-198 VNIEGNKLTAI
+198 EYASIKGNTFKAL
-209 KSTGKYG
+209 KSTGKYSW
-216 AVGIFPKLWDM
+216 VSVSPNLWGM
-227 KNTGDHTSIN
+227 KPAGQYTKVS

-270 LRSGYTTSPADC
+270 LRSGYTTAPADC

-291 DETALL
+291 DETAIR
-297 PMIGSDIGKF
+297 PMEGNDIGKF
-307 NPVKA
+307 EPVKA
-312 GTYTMTLSGENASVD
+312 GTYTMTLGGENASVD

-332 IKPVEYINPVGTV
+332 IKPVEYIEMVGSV
-345 KVIKMYVGENLL
+345 KTIKMFVGENLL
-357 DILPSGYKVMPED
+357 NILPSGYKVMPED
-370 AADRSVRYEVNQS
+370 ATDRSVHYEVNQS
-383 YSDQGVYE
+383 FSDQGVYE

-400 DIFGNLYFNEGDE
+400 DIFGDLYFNEGDE
-413 MIALKSGRVRVT
+413 MIALKPGRVRVT
-425 IRSVQN
+425 INSTQN
-431 PQASCEYEVIV
+431 SRAYCEYEVIV
-442 KDGPTSITFKQ
+442 KRGPTNITFKQ
-453 EEMTFLLPIKDT
+453 EEMTFLMPRKDT
-465 DKSDISEDIRNN
+465 DKWDISEDIRNN

-489 NESYDKRST
+489 YEEYDIAESDLDIRSYT
-498 LLYIQFVKDVTSDTE
+498 KAVNLYYNFEKDS
-513 VITLDYDFTEDKLSA
+513 LSA
-528 SIVNAGRGSVGV
+528 SIDSIGGGWINVS
-540 IYLSERTVAS
+540 YSSERTIAT
-550 EEGLKNEEVEIMKK
+550 EEGLQNDEYRISNH
-564 FSVVVMESLK
+564 FNITILESLK
-574 GFNVDNYV
+574 GFKVDEYV

-596 DPVGAEVDPSR
+596 DPVDAEVDPSR

-613 PNSYLPEEW
+613 PDSYVSEEW
-622 KSMVEIVPTDES
+622 KSIVEIVPTDEN
-634 KLNYTIIPHSV
+634 KLNYTIRPHSV

-655 GVEVATSNVLIG
+655 GVEVATSHVEIG

-680 FYAGGVR
+680 FYAGSVR

-696 NVVEEIRSEDALLH
+696 DVVEEIRSEDALLH

-715 GYFGDLN
+715 GYFGDIY
-722 SLGTGTCY
+722 SLETGECY

-750 AYEDMQTHR
+750 AYEDMQTSR
-759 QIVPMWNWLGNPYQ
+759 RIVPMWNWLGNPYQ
-773 YDHDINSVFSTED
+773 YDHDINSVFVKEE
-786 SNANNFNVGDR
+786 NINVFNVGDR

-815 TLITLHAGLGY
+815 TLTTLHAGLGY

-876 VADLGNDYSAER
+876 VADLGNEYSAER

-963 GITSADIASSGI
+963 GITAADIASSGI
-975 AIVDGQITV
+975 AVVDGQITV

-1003 TGETTVAGLPSG
+1003 TGETTVTGLPSG

>member
-54 NENTYLGA
+54 NDNTYLGA

-70 LAKVSQKSVSDTK
+70 LAKVSRYSVSDTQ
-83 TIYYFALRVKGSD
+83 TIYYFALRVKGTN
-96 TDNGKAISFR
+96 TDNGKAISYR
-106 LSVPGANTS
+106 LSVGGNQS
-115 YIYNDLQPAADAVTY
+115 LVFNDLKPAANAVTY
-130 TNKKTTGTLSDL
+130 TNNGTTGKLSAL
-142 FPLKFIQPLYYAFT
+142 YQLTFIRPGYYSIVQP
-156 QETVSVK
+156 EVSVK
-163 VGEQLNLLDYITFEP
+163 VGAEFNLFDHITFEP

-184 ELNWNMYDESWREN
+184 ELNWTMGQGEKEN
-198 VNIEGNKLTAI
+198 EYASIKGNTFKAL
-209 KSTGKYG
+209 KSTGKYSRVSVSPNLLG
-216 AVGIFPKLWDM
+216 M
-227 KNTGDHTSIN
+227 KPTGQYTKVS

-291 DETALL
+291 DETAIL

-332 IKPVEYINPVGTV
+332 FKPVEYIDMVGSV
-345 KVIKMYVGENLL
+345 KTIKMFLGENLL
-357 DILPSGYKVMPED
+357 DILPAGYKVMPED
-370 AADRSVRYEVNQS
+370 ATDRSVYYEVNQS

-400 DIFGNLYFNEGDE
+400 DIFGDLYFNEGDE
-413 MIALKSGRVRVT
+413 MIALKPGRVRVT
-425 IRSVQN
+425 INSTQN
-431 PQASCEYEVIV
+431 SRAYCEYEVIV
-442 KDGPTSITFKQ
+442 KRGPTNITFKQ
-453 EEMTFLLPIKDT
+453 EEMTFLMPRKDT
-465 DKSDISEDIRNN
+465 DKWDISKDIRNN
-477 IIMTPSWPKYDE
+477 IIMTPSWPKYEEYEEYDIA
-489 NESYDKRST
+489 ESDLDIRSYT
-498 LLYIQFVKDVTSDTE
+498 KAVHLY
-513 VITLDYDFTEDKLSA
+513 YDFKNDILSA
-528 SIVNAGRGSVGV
+528 LIDSIGQGRINVS
-540 IYLSERTVAS
+540 YSSERTIAT
-550 EEGLKNEEVEIMKK
+550 EEGLQNDEYRISNH
-564 FSVVVMESLK
+564 FNITILESLK
-574 GFNVDNYV
+574 GFKVDGYV

-596 DPVGAEVDPSR
+596 DPVDAEVDPSR
-607 VEVTIT
+607 VEVTIVDA
-613 PNSYLPEEW
+613 SVPEMW
-622 KSMVEIVPTDES
+622 KSIVEIVPTDETM
-634 KLNYTIIPHSV
+634 LNYTIRPHSV

-655 GVEVATSNVLIG
+655 GVEVATSHVGIG

-680 FYAGGVR
+680 LYSGGVS

-715 GYFGDLN
+715 GYFGDINRLE
-722 SLGTGTCY
+722 SGECY

-740 LLDLRIMYTG
+740 LLNLRIYPG
-750 AYEDMQTHR
+750 GYEDMRPYR

-786 SNANNFNVGDR
+786 ANANKFNVGDR
-797 IVSKDDGF
+797 IVSKDNGF

-815 TLITLHAGLGY
+815 TLTTLHAGLGY

-831 GSENVDMEYQRES
+831 ASDTINMELKYEWN
-844 LMPQGTPV
+844 MPQGTPV
-852 MNAPQH
+852 MNAPLH

-1003 TGETTVAGLPSG
+1003 TGETTVTGLPSG

>member
-1 MRKQLLLM
+1 
-9 LSLLL
+9 
-14 YAVGMAAQQPDWGYN
+14 MAAQQPDWGYN

-39 YVGLVDDQGSAVQSF
+39 YVGLTEGSLDNCGQKELP
-54 NENTYLGA
+54 ENTYLGA

-70 LAKVSQKSVSDTK
+70 LAKVQKKSLSVAL
-83 TIYYFALRVKGSD
+83 TINYFPLRVKGD
-96 TDNGKAISFR
+96 TNDEGKAISFR
-106 LSVPGANTS
+106 LLYPGGQLS
-115 YIYNDLQPAADAVTY
+115 YVYDLQPAADAVTY
-130 TNKKTTGTLSDL
+130 TNKKTTGTLSAL
-142 FPLKFIQPLYYAFT
+142 FPLKFIQPLYYSFT

-163 VGEQLNLLDYITFEP
+163 VGEQINLLDYITFEP

-184 ELNWNMYDESWREN
+184 ELNWNMYEESEN

-216 AVGIFPKLWDM
+216 SVGVFPKLWDM
-227 KNTGDHTSIN
+227 KNTGQYSDIN
-237 VRVIQPATSIE
+237 IRVIQPATSIE

-270 LRSGYTTSPADC
+270 LRSGYTTAPADC

-332 IKPVEYINPVGTV
+332 IKPVEYINPVGRV
-345 KVIKMYVGENLL
+345 KEIKMYIGDNLL

-370 AADRSVRYEVNQS
+370 ATDRSVRYEVLPSYNQ
-383 YSDQGVYE
+383 DQDFKYNEILE
-391 DGDGAYKYT
+391 DNGSEG
-400 DIFGNLYFNEGDE
+400 IFARKPGRAR
-413 MIALKSGRVRVT
+413 IAIISN
-425 IRSVQN
+425 QN
-431 PQASCEYEVIV
+431 PQATCTYEVIV
-442 KDGPTSITFKQ
+442 KDGPTNITFKQ
-453 EEMTFLLPIKDT
+453 DEMTFLMPIKDT
-465 DKSDISEDIRNN
+465 DKWDISEDIRNN
-477 IIMTPSWPKYDE
+477 IIMTPSWPKYE
-489 NESYDKRST
+489 EYESYDIAQSNLDISSLT
-498 LLYIQFVKDVTSDTE
+498 DAVKLS
-513 VITLDYDFTEDKLSA
+513 YDFKKDIISA
-528 SIVNAGRGSVGV
+528 SVVKVGEGW
-540 IYLSERTVAS
+540 IDISYSSERTIAT
-550 EEGLKNEEVEIMKK
+550 EEGLKNDEYEISNH
-564 FSVVVMESLK
+564 FHVTIMESLK
-574 GFNVDNYV
+574 GFNVDGYV
-582 EMVSTETRDFVLTP
+582 DMVSTETRDFVLTP

-613 PNSYLPEEW
+613 PDSYVPEEW
-622 KSMVEIVPTDES
+622 KSIVEIVPTDES
-634 KLNYTIIPHSV
+634 KLNYTILPHGV
-645 GRATISVKLD
+645 GTATISVKLD
-655 GVEVATSNVLIG
+655 GEEVATSHVSIG

-680 FYAGGVR
+680 FYAGGVS

-696 NVVEEIRSEDALLH
+696 NVVEEIRSADALLH

-715 GYFGDLN
+715 GYFGDIYG
-722 SLGTGTCY
+722 LGTGTCY

-815 TLITLHAGLGY
+815 TLTTLHAGLGY

-852 MNAPQH
+852 KNAPQH

-963 GITSADIASSGI
+963 GITAADIASSGI

>member
-1 MRKQLLLM
+1 M

-54 NENTYLGA
+54 NDNTYLGA

-70 LAKVSQKSVSDTK
+70 LAKVSRYSVSDTQ
-83 TIYYFALRVKGSD
+83 TIYYFALRVNGTN
-96 TDNGKAISFR
+96 TDNGKAITYR
-106 LSVPGANTS
+106 LSVGGNHSFVFNDLKPAANT
-115 YIYNDLQPAADAVTY
+115 VTY
-130 TNKKTTGTLSDL
+130 TNNGTTGKLSAL
-142 FPLKFIQPLYYAFT
+142 YQLTFIRPGYYSIVQP
-156 QETVSVK
+156 EVRVK
-163 VGEQLNLLDYITFEP
+163 VGAEFNLLDYITFEP

-184 ELNWNMYDESWREN
+184 EMNWTMGQGEKEN
-198 VNIEGNKLTAI
+198 EYASIKGNTFKAL

-216 AVGIFPKLWDM
+216 SVSVSPNLWGM
-227 KNTGDHTSIN
+227 KPTGQYTKVS

-270 LRSGYTTSPADC
+270 LRSGYTTAPADC

-291 DETALL
+291 DETAIR
-297 PMIGSDIGKF
+297 PMTSESDLGKF

-332 IKPVEYINPVGTV
+332 IKPVEN
-345 KVIKMYVGENLL
+345 IKMVGSVKTIKMFLGENLL
-357 DILPSGYKVMPED
+357 DILPAGYKVMPED
-370 AADRSVRYEVNQS
+370 ATDRSVHYEVNQG
-383 YSDQGVYE
+383 YYQGVHE
-391 DGDGAYKYT
+391 DVDGTYKYT
-400 DIFGNLYFNEGDE
+400 DIFGDEYFNEGDE
-413 MIALKSGRVRVT
+413 MIALKPGRVRVT

-442 KDGPTSITFKQ
+442 KRGPTNITFKQ
-453 EEMTFLLPIKDT
+453 EEMTFLMPRKDT
-465 DKSDISEDIRNN
+465 DKWDISEDIRNN

-489 NESYDKRST
+489 YEEYDIAQSDLDILSFTKAVN
-498 LLYIQFVKDVTSDTE
+498 LY
-513 VITLDYDFTEDKLSA
+513 YDFKNDILSA
-528 SIVNAGRGSVGV
+528 SIDSIGQGWIDVS
-540 IYLSERTVAS
+540 YSSERTIAT
-550 EEGLKNEEVEIMKK
+550 ETGLQNDKYRISNHFNITIL
-564 FSVVVMESLK
+564 ESLK
-574 GFNVDNYV
+574 GFKVDGYV

-596 DPVGAEVDPSR
+596 DPVDAEVDPSR

-613 PNSYLPEEW
+613 PDSYVSEEW
-622 KSMVEIVPTDES
+622 KSIVEIVPTDETM
-634 KLNYTIIPHSV
+634 LNYTIRPHSV

-655 GVEVATSNVLIG
+655 GVEVATSYVGIG
-667 QRYMQKAGWKWTS
+667 QRYMQKAGWKWAS
-680 FYAGGVR
+680 LYGGDVS

-715 GYFGDLN
+715 GYFGDINRLE
-722 SLGTGTCY
+722 SGTCY

-750 AYEDMQTHR
+750 AYEDMRTHR

-786 SNANNFNVGDR
+786 AYANKFNVGDR
-797 IVSKDDGF
+797 IVSKDNGF

-815 TLITLHAGLGY
+815 TLTTLHAGLGY

-831 GSENVDMEYQRES
+831 ASDTIDMEYLREGS
-844 LMPQGTPV
+844 MPQGTPV

-963 GITSADIASSGI
+963 GITAADIASSGI

-991 IIVCNASGAVVS
+991 VIVCNASGAVVS
-1003 TGETTVAGLPSG
+1003 TGETTVTGLPSG